1 MNINKK
7 YAIRKLTVG
16 IASVSIGLFV
26 CNTVVNIENPISTKT
41 QNVAKAEE
49 TTNWQPQGNIV
60 AQGVDGVA
68 WELYENGYLLFK
80 PHNGN
85 KIMEDIRTISR
96 KENSWRKYAEQ
107 IKAIGFSE
115 TIQAPVDSEGLF
127 SELHNIEHIETEKLD
142 VSNVVNMEGMF
153 FNNSL
158 KNQSKIKELN
168 VSNWNVSNVVNM
180 NRTFMGLNNLKSLDV
195 DNWKTSKVKD
205 MYAVF
210 QGLHE
215 LNELKMSNFD
225 TTSITSEYNSSNMFV
240 GLRKLLKI
248 KLGDKLANGTLYNKV
263 FLSLVPSRISVGDIF
278 LPDVYTER
286 WVKED
291 GTVGPY
297 TYEELYSE
305 YKKNPQKMTGT
316 WVREKKITSY
326 TVNFTTNSSENIS
339 NLVVEK
345 NTQATLP
352 TPTVDKPGYKFL
364 GWSKTQD
371 GDIITNTTNIANPG
385 ETITLYAKWEKVN
398 NITTKRVPIEPT
410 TVYQGDNSIDQGA
423 RNEEQG
429 QPGLKEVITT
439 YQITPITGELT
450 NPTTSENII
459 TPMKPKVVKVG
470 TKPSEKV
477 ETLPSPRR
485 YEKDDKR
492 EKDQENII
500 VQGRDGSKT
509 TRTTYTVNP
518 NNGEITSNVGEPV
531 IIQPTNTIVKV
542 AAKDKVVYSKDGDNI
557 VKETTIYEV
566 NPENGN
572 ITENTTRV
580 IFKENGAKDKIVVER
595 IPSPVRYE
603 KDDSREKGQE
613 GITVQGRDGSK
624 TTRTTYTVN
633 PETGEAI
640 PHVEEP
646 VIIQPTNTIIK
657 VAAKDK
663 VIYSKD
669 GDNIVKETTV
679 YTVNP
684 DNGNITEN
692 KTKETFKENGAKDK
706 VVVET
711 LPSPRK
717 YEKDDTREKGQEN
730 ITVQGKDGSK
740 TTRTTYT
747 VNPETGE
754 AIPHVGEPL
763 IVEPT
768 NTIIKVA
775 AKDKVIY
782 LKDGDNIVKEIT
794 TYTVN
799 PENGNITENTT
810 KEIFKENGA
819 KDKVVVEKIPAS
831 TRYEKDNDR
840 EKGQENVITQGKDGT
855 KTTRTTFTV
864 NPETG
869 EVIPHVE
876 EPVIVE
882 PTNTIIKVAAK
893 DKVIYLE
900 EGDTIV
906 KEIITYEVN
915 PETGSITENKRKEKV
930 NERKPEDKV
939 IVEKIP
945 SPIKY
950 EKDSSR
956 EKGQENITVQ
966 GKDGSK
972 TTTITY
978 TVNPKTG
985 EVEEHP
991 QEPVTVEPTNTIIKV
1006 ALKDK
1011 VVFSKDGDNIVKE
1024 TTTYE
1029 INPENGKIT
1038 ENTTKEIYKENGAK
1052 DKVVVEKIPALTR
1065 YEKDDNREK
1074 GQENVITQGKDG
1086 SKTTRTTFT
1095 VNPETGEVIP
1105 HVEEPIIVN
1114 PTNTIIKVAAKDK
1127 VIYVEEGD
1135 TIIKEIITY
1144 EVNPETGSITENK
1157 VKETVKENGL
1167 KDKVVVETIP
1177 SPMKYE
1183 KDSSREKGQDNIT
1196 VQGKDGTKTTTI
1208 TYTVNPNTGEPIPN
1222 PQEPIIVEPTS
1233 TIIKVAAKDKVEIVT
1248 KKDGS
1253 VVKEITTYEVN
1264 PNTGEITETKKEE
1277 VIKNKTETLKGE
1289 PEILE
1294 SPKEFVGGVN
1304 PNDAPIV
1311 EELPELKVAVIK
1323 DNKGNILEVIKE
1335 NEKPKEIDGY
1345 KNTGKVEIDK
1355 DGYKVYIYEKI
1366 ETQKPITKEKQLDT
1380 SNKED
1385 NLKDNKE
1392 TINKK
1397 EELPKTSSS
1406 MLSTVGLLSIFGLRK
1421 NRKKN
1426 K

>member
-26 CNTVVNIENPISTKT
+26 CNSVNIENPISTKT
-41 QNVAKAEE
+41 LNVAKAEE

-60 AQGVDGVA
+60 AQGVEGVA

-80 PHNGN
+80 PYNGN
-85 KIMEDIRTISR
+85 TTMTRNPIES
-96 KENSWRKYAEQ
+96 SWAKHKDQ
-107 IKAIGFSE
+107 IKAIAFSGK
-115 TIQAPVDSEGLF
+115 IYAPIDSQGLF
-127 SELHNIEHIETEKLD
+127 ADLNNLEYIETEKLD

-195 DNWKTSKVKD
+195 DNWNTSKVKD

-215 LNELKMSNFD
+215 LNELKMSHFD
-225 TTSITSEYNSSNMFV
+225 TSSITSEYNSSNMFV

-248 KLGDKLANGTLYNKV
+248 KLGDKLANGNLYNKV

-326 TVNFTTNSSENIS
+326 TVNFTTNSSETINNIS
-339 NLVVEK
+339 VEK
-345 NTQATLP
+345 NTQATFP

-371 GDIITNTTNIANPG
+371 GEVITNTTNIANPG

-410 TVYQGDNSIDQGA
+410 TVYQGDSSIDKGK
-423 RNEEQG
+423 RSEEAG
-429 QPGLKEVITT
+429 VPGEKEVITT
-439 YQITPITGELT
+439 YQVTPITGELT

-470 TKPSEKV
+470 TKPTEKV

-492 EKDQENII
+492 EKDQENI
-500 VQGRDGSKT
+500 
-509 TRTTYTVNP
+509 
-518 NNGEITSNVGEPV
+518 
-531 IIQPTNTIVKV
+531 
-542 AAKDKVVYSKDGDNI
+542 
-557 VKETTIYEV
+557 
-566 NPENGN
+566 
-572 ITENTTRV
+572 
-580 IFKENGAKDKIVVER
+580 
-595 IPSPVRYE
+595 
-603 KDDSREKGQE
+603 
-613 GITVQGRDGSK
+613 TVQGRDGSK

-633 PETGEAI
+633 PDNGEI
-640 PHVEEP
+640 TSNTEEP
-646 VIIQPTNTIIK
+646 VIVQPTNTIIK

-663 VIYSKD
+663 VVYSKD

-692 KTKETFKENGAKDK
+692 TTKGIFKENGVKDK

-717 YEKDDTREKGQEN
+717 YEKDDM
-730 ITVQGKDGSK
+730 
-740 TTRTTYT
+740 
-747 VNPETGE
+747 
-754 AIPHVGEPL
+754 
-763 IVEPT
+763 
-768 NTIIKVA
+768 
-775 AKDKVIY
+775 
-782 LKDGDNIVKEIT
+782 
-794 TYTVN
+794 
-799 PENGNITENTT
+799 
-810 KEIFKENGA
+810 
-819 KDKVVVEKIPAS
+819 
-831 TRYEKDNDR
+831 R
-840 EKGQENVITQGKDGT
+840 EKGQENV
-855 KTTRTTFTV
+855 
-864 NPETG
+864 
-869 EVIPHVE
+869 
-876 EPVIVE
+876 
-882 PTNTIIKVAAK
+882 
-893 DKVIYLE
+893 
-900 EGDTIV
+900 
-906 KEIITYEVN
+906 
-915 PETGSITENKRKEKV
+915 
-930 NERKPEDKV
+930 
-939 IVEKIP
+939 
-945 SPIKY
+945 
-950 EKDSSR
+950 
-956 EKGQENITVQ
+956 TVQ

-991 QEPVTVEPTNTIIKV
+991 QEPVTVESTNTIVKV
-1006 ALKDK
+1006 AAKDK
-1011 VVFSKDGDNIVKE
+1011 VIYSKDGDNIIKE

-1095 VNPETGEVIP
+1095 VNPETGEPIP
-1105 HVEEPIIVN
+1105 HIEEPV
-1114 PTNTIIKVAAKDK
+1114 
-1127 VIYVEEGD
+1127 
-1135 TIIKEIITY
+1135 
-1144 EVNPETGSITENK
+1144 
-1157 VKETVKENGL
+1157 
-1167 KDKVVVETIP
+1167 
-1177 SPMKYE
+1177 
-1183 KDSSREKGQDNIT
+1183 
-1196 VQGKDGTKTTTI
+1196 
-1208 TYTVNPNTGEPIPN
+1208 
-1222 PQEPIIVEPTS
+1222 IVEPNN
-1233 TIIKVAAKDKVEIVT
+1233 TIIKVAAKDKVEIVN

-1253 VVKEITTYEVN
+1253 VVKEITTYEVD
-1264 PNTGEITETKKEE
+1264 PNTGEITESKHEK
-1277 VIKNKTETLKGE
+1277 VIKNKIEYSKGE
-1289 PEILE
+1289 PEILDTT
-1294 SPKEFVGGVN
+1294 KEFSGGVK

-1311 EELPELKVAVIK
+1311 EELSELKVAIIK
-1323 DNKGNILEVIKE
+1323 DNKGSILEVIKE
-1335 NEKPKEIDGY
+1335 NETPKKIKGY

-1380 SNKED
+1380 IQNNKED
-1385 NLKDNKE
+1385 NLKENKE
-1392 TINKK
+1392 TIKKK

>member
-1 MNINKK
+1 MKINKK

-26 CNTVVNIENPISTKT
+26 SNSVNIENPISTKT

-107 IKAIGFSE
+107 IKAIAFSE

-195 DNWKTSKVKD
+195 DNWNTSKVKD

-225 TTSITSEYNSSNMFV
+225 TSSITSEYNSSNMFV

-305 YKKNPQKMTGT
+305 YKKNPQKMAGT
-316 WVREKKITSY
+316 WVREKRITSY

-345 NTQATLP
+345 NTPATLP
-352 TPTVDKPGYKFL
+352 TPTLDKPGYKFL

-371 GDIITNTTNIANPG
+371 GEVITNTTNIANPG

-398 NITTKRVPIEPT
+398 NITTERVPIEPT
-410 TVYQGDNSIDQGA
+410 TVFQGDNSREQGT

-459 TPMKPKVVKVG
+459 TPMKPKVVKIG
-470 TKPSEKV
+470 TKPTEKV
-477 ETLPSPRR
+477 ETLKSPVR
-485 YEKDDKR
+485 YEKDTSR
-492 EKDQENII
+492 EKDQENIT
-500 VQGRDGSKT
+500 VQGKNGSKT
-509 TRTTYTVNP
+509 TTTTYTVNP
-518 NNGEITSNVGEPV
+518 ENGEITSNVGEPV
-531 IIQPTNTIVKV
+531 IVQPTNTIVKV

-557 VKETTIYEV
+557 IK
-566 NPENGN
+566 
-572 ITENTTRV
+572 
-580 IFKENGAKDKIVVER
+580 
-595 IPSPVRYE
+595 
-603 KDDSREKGQE
+603 
-613 GITVQGRDGSK
+613 K
-624 TTRTTYTVN
+624 TTTY
-633 PETGEAI
+633 E
-640 PHVEEP
+640 
-646 VIIQPTNTIIK
+646 
-657 VAAKDK
+657 
-663 VIYSKD
+663 
-669 GDNIVKETTV
+669 
-679 YTVNP
+679 VNP

-692 KTKETFKENGAKDK
+692 TTRETFKENGAKDK
-706 VVVET
+706 VVVERI
-711 LPSPRK
+711 PSPVK
-717 YEKDDTREKGQEN
+717 YEKDDSREKGQKD
-730 ITVQGKDGSK
+730 ITTQGRDGSK
-740 TTRTTYT
+740 TTTTTYT

-754 AIPHVGEPL
+754 VEAHPQEPVV
-763 IVEPT
+763 VEPT

-775 AKDKVIY
+775 LKDKVVY
-782 LKDGDNIVKEIT
+782 SKDGDNIVKETT
-794 TYTVN
+794 TYEIN
-799 PENGNITENTT
+799 PKTGKITENTT
-810 KEIFKENGA
+810 RGIYKENGA
-819 KDKVVVEKIPAS
+819 KDKVVVEKIPTS
-831 TRYEKDNDR
+831 TRYEKDTSR
-840 EKGQENVITQGKDGT
+840 EKGQENIITQGKDGS
-855 KTTRTTFTV
+855 KTIRTTYTV

-869 EVIPHVE
+869 EVEPHPQ

-882 PTNTIIKVAAK
+882 ATNTIVKVAAK

-915 PETGSITENKRKEKV
+915 PETGNITENKRKEKT
-930 NERKPEDKV
+930 NERKLEDKV
-939 IVEKIP
+939 VVEKIP
-945 SPIKY
+945 APIKYEKDTSREKGQENITVQGKDGSKTTTTTYTVNPETGKVEAHPQEPVIVQPTNTIIKVALKDKIVYSKDGNNIVKETTTYEINPETGKITENTTRGIYKENGAKDKVVVEKIPAIVRY

-966 GKDGSK
+966 GKDGTK
-972 TTTITY
+972 TIR
-978 TVNPKTG
+978 
-985 EVEEHP
+985 
-991 QEPVTVEPTNTIIKV
+991 
-1006 ALKDK
+1006 
-1011 VVFSKDGDNIVKE
+1011 
-1024 TTTYE
+1024 TTY
-1029 INPENGKIT
+1029 
-1038 ENTTKEIYKENGAK
+1038 
-1052 DKVVVEKIPALTR
+1052 
-1065 YEKDDNREK
+1065 
-1074 GQENVITQGKDG
+1074 
-1086 SKTTRTTFT
+1086 T
-1095 VNPETGEVIP
+1095 VNPETGEVEAHPQEPAI
-1105 HVEEPIIVN
+1105 VE

-1127 VIYVEEGD
+1127 V
-1135 TIIKEIITY
+1135 
-1144 EVNPETGSITENK
+1144 
-1157 VKETVKENGL
+1157 
-1167 KDKVVVETIP
+1167 
-1177 SPMKYE
+1177 
-1183 KDSSREKGQDNIT
+1183 
-1196 VQGKDGTKTTTI
+1196 
-1208 TYTVNPNTGEPIPN
+1208 
-1222 PQEPIIVEPTS
+1222 
-1233 TIIKVAAKDKVEIVT
+1233 EIVN

-1253 VVKEITTYEVN
+1253 VVKEITTYTVN
-1264 PNTGEITETKKEE
+1264 EKTGKITETKKEE
-1277 VIKNKTETLKGE
+1277 VIKNKIETSKGE
-1289 PEILE
+1289 PEILD
-1294 SPKEFVGGVN
+1294 SLKEFTGGVN
-1304 PNDAPIV
+1304 PNDVPIV

-1335 NEKPKEIDGY
+1335 NETPKEIKGY

-1366 ETQKPITKEKQLDT
+1366 DSQKPTTKEKQLDT
-1380 SNKED
+1380 IQNNKED
-1385 NLKDNKE
+1385 NLKENKE

-1406 MLSTVGLLSIFGLRK
+1406 MLATLGLFGAFGIRK
-1421 NRKKN
+1421 NRKK

>member
-26 CNTVVNIENPISTKT
+26 CNSVNIENPISTKT
-41 QNVAKAEE
+41 QNVAKAVEE
-49 TTNWQPQGNIV
+49 TNWQPQGSIV

-85 KIMEDIRTISR
+85 KIMEDIGTITR
-96 KENSWRKYAEQ
+96 KETSWRKYEEQ

-115 TIQAPVDSEGLF
+115 IIQAPVDSEGLF

-195 DNWKTSKVKD
+195 DNWNTSKVKD

-225 TTSITSEYNSSNMFV
+225 TSSITSEYNSSNMFV

-326 TVNFTTNSSENIS
+326 TINFTTNSSETINNIS
-339 NLVVEK
+339 VEK
-345 NTQATLP
+345 NTSATLP

-371 GDIITNTTNIANPG
+371 GEVITNTTNIANPG

-398 NITTKRVPIEPT
+398 NITTERVPVEPT
-410 TVYQGDNSIDQGA
+410 TVYQGDTSIDKGK
-423 RNEEQG
+423 RSEEAG
-429 QPGLKEVITT
+429 VPGLKEVITT
-439 YQITPITGELT
+439 YQITPITGELI

-470 TKPSEKV
+470 TKPTETV

-492 EKDQENII
+492 EKDQENIT

-518 NNGEITSNVGEPV
+518 NNGEITSNVEEPV
-531 IIQPTNTIVKV
+531 IVQPTNTIIKV
-542 AAKDKVVYSKDGDNI
+542 AAKNKVVYSKDGDNI
-557 VKETTIYEV
+557 VKETTTYTV

-572 ITENTTRV
+572 ITENT
-580 IFKENGAKDKIVVER
+580 N
-595 IPSPVRYE
+595 
-603 KDDSREKGQE
+603 
-613 GITVQGRDGSK
+613 
-624 TTRTTYTVN
+624 
-633 PETGEAI
+633 
-640 PHVEEP
+640 
-646 VIIQPTNTIIK
+646 
-657 VAAKDK
+657 
-663 VIYSKD
+663 
-669 GDNIVKETTV
+669 
-679 YTVNP
+679 
-684 DNGNITEN
+684 
-692 KTKETFKENGAKDK
+692 KETFKENGAKDK

-711 LPSPRK
+711 LSSPRK
-717 YEKDDTREKGQEN
+717 YEKDDSREKGQEN
-730 ITVQGKDGSK
+730 IITQGKDGSK

-754 AIPHVGEPL
+754 VIPHVEEPL

-775 AKDKVIY
+775 AKDKVVY

-810 KEIFKENGA
+810 KKIFKENGA

-831 TRYEKDNDR
+831 TRYEKDDMR
-840 EKGQENVITQGKDGT
+840 EKGQENVTVQGKDGT

-893 DKVIYLE
+893 DKVIYIE

-915 PETGSITENKRKEKV
+915 PETGNITENKRKEKV

-945 SPIKY
+945 SPVKY

-991 QEPVTVEPTNTIIKV
+991 QEPIIVEPTNTIIKV
-1006 ALKDK
+1006 AAKDK
-1011 VVFSKDGDNIVKE
+1011 VIYSKDGDNIVKE
-1024 TTTYE
+1024 TTIYTV
-1029 INPENGKIT
+1029 NPETGKIT
-1038 ENTTKEIYKENGAK
+1038 ENITTKEIFKENGAK
-1052 DKVVVEKIPALTR
+1052 DKVVVEKIPASTR
-1065 YEKDDNREK
+1065 FEKDNSREK

-1095 VNPETGEVIP
+1095 VNSETGEVIP

-1144 EVNPETGSITENK
+1144 EVNPETGRITENK

-1196 VQGKDGTKTTTI
+1196 VQGKDGTKTTRT
-1208 TYTVNPNTGEPIPN
+1208 TYTVNPETGEPISHVE
-1222 PQEPIIVEPTS
+1222 EPIIVEPTT
-1233 TIIKVAAKDKVEIVT
+1233 TIIKIAAKDKVEIVT

-1264 PNTGEITETKKEE
+1264 PNTGEITESKQEE
-1277 VIKNKTETLKGE
+1277 VIKNKTETSKGE
-1289 PEILE
+1289 PEISE
-1294 SPKEFVGGVN
+1294 TSKEFTGGVN
-1304 PNDAPIV
+1304 STDVPVV
-1311 EELPELKVAVIK
+1311 EELPELKVALIK
-1323 DNKGNILEVIKE
+1323 DKENNIIDVIKE
-1335 NEKPKEIDGY
+1335 NETPKEIKGY
-1345 KNTGKVEIDK
+1345 KNTGKTEIDK

-1366 ETQKPITKEKQLDT
+1366 ETQRPITKEKQLET

-1385 NLKDNKE
+1385 NLKENKE

>member
-26 CNTVVNIENPISTKT
+26 CNSVNIENPISTKT

-49 TTNWQPQGNIV
+49 TTNWQPQGSIV

-96 KENSWRKYAEQ
+96 KETSWRKYAEQ

-158 KNQSKIKELN
+158 KNESKIKKLN

-195 DNWKTSKVKD
+195 DNWNTSKVKD

-225 TTSITSEYNSSNMFV
+225 TSSITSEYNSSNMFV

-305 YKKNPQKMTGT
+305 YKKNPQQMTGT
-316 WVREKKITSY
+316 WVRERKITSY
-326 TVNFTTNSSENIS
+326 TINFTTNSSENIS

-345 NTQATLP
+345 NTPATLP

-398 NITTKRVPIEPT
+398 NITTERVPIEPT
-410 TVYQGDNSIDQGA
+410 TVYQGDNSIDQGT

-439 YQITPITGELT
+439 YQVTPITGELT

-470 TKPSEKV
+470 TKPTEKV
-477 ETLPSPRR
+477 ETLKSPVR
-485 YEKDDKR
+485 YEKDTSR
-492 EKDQENII
+492 EKDQENIT
-500 VQGRDGSKT
+500 VQGKNGSKT
-509 TRTTYTVNP
+509 TTTTYTVNP
-518 NNGEITSNVGEPV
+518 ENGEITSNVGEPV
-531 IIQPTNTIVKV
+531 IVQPTNTIVKV

-557 VKETTIYEV
+557 IK
-566 NPENGN
+566 
-572 ITENTTRV
+572 
-580 IFKENGAKDKIVVER
+580 
-595 IPSPVRYE
+595 
-603 KDDSREKGQE
+603 
-613 GITVQGRDGSK
+613 K
-624 TTRTTYTVN
+624 TTTY
-633 PETGEAI
+633 E
-640 PHVEEP
+640 
-646 VIIQPTNTIIK
+646 
-657 VAAKDK
+657 
-663 VIYSKD
+663 
-669 GDNIVKETTV
+669 
-679 YTVNP
+679 VNP

-692 KTKETFKENGAKDK
+692 TTRETFKENGAKDK
-706 VVVET
+706 VVVERI
-711 LPSPRK
+711 PSPVK
-717 YEKDDTREKGQEN
+717 YEKDDSREKGQKD
-730 ITVQGKDGSK
+730 ITTQGRDGSK
-740 TTRTTYT
+740 TTTTTYT

-754 AIPHVGEPL
+754 VEAHPQEPVV
-763 IVEPT
+763 VEPT

-775 AKDKVIY
+775 LKDKVVY
-782 LKDGDNIVKEIT
+782 SKDGDNIVKETT
-794 TYTVN
+794 TYEIN
-799 PENGNITENTT
+799 PETGKITENTT
-810 KEIFKENGA
+810 RGIYKENGA
-819 KDKVVVEKIPAS
+819 KDKVVVEKIPTS
-831 TRYEKDNDR
+831 TRYEKDTSR
-840 EKGQENVITQGKDGT
+840 EKGKENIITQGKDGS
-855 KTTRTTFTV
+855 KTIRTTYTV

-869 EVIPHVE
+869 EVEPHPQ

-882 PTNTIIKVAAK
+882 ATNTIVKVAAK

-915 PETGSITENKRKEKV
+915 PETGNITENKRKEKT
-930 NERKPEDKV
+930 NERKLEDKV
-939 IVEKIP
+939 VVEKIP
-945 SPIKY
+945 APIKY
-950 EKDSSR
+950 EKDTSR

-972 TTTITY
+972 TTT
-978 TVNPKTG
+978 
-985 EVEEHP
+985 
-991 QEPVTVEPTNTIIKV
+991 
-1006 ALKDK
+1006 
-1011 VVFSKDGDNIVKE
+1011 
-1024 TTTYE
+1024 TTY
-1029 INPENGKIT
+1029 
-1038 ENTTKEIYKENGAK
+1038 
-1052 DKVVVEKIPALTR
+1052 
-1065 YEKDDNREK
+1065 
-1074 GQENVITQGKDG
+1074 
-1086 SKTTRTTFT
+1086 T
-1095 VNPETGEVIP
+1095 VNPETGK
-1105 HVEEPIIVN
+1105 VE
-1114 PTNTIIKVAAKDK
+1114 AH
-1127 VIYVEEGD
+1127 
-1135 TIIKEIITY
+1135 
-1144 EVNPETGSITENK
+1144 
-1157 VKETVKENGL
+1157 
-1167 KDKVVVETIP
+1167 
-1177 SPMKYE
+1177 
-1183 KDSSREKGQDNIT
+1183 
-1196 VQGKDGTKTTTI
+1196 
-1208 TYTVNPNTGEPIPN
+1208 
-1222 PQEPIIVEPTS
+1222 PQEPIIVEPTT
-1233 TIIKVAAKDKVEIVT
+1233 TIIKIAAKDKVEIVT

-1277 VIKNKTETLKGE
+1277 VIKNKTETSKGE
-1289 PEILE
+1289 PEILDT
-1294 SPKEFVGGVN
+1294 PKEFVGGVN

-1335 NEKPKEIDGY
+1335 NETPKEIKGY

-1366 ETQKPITKEKQLDT
+1366 DSQKPTTKEKQLDT
-1380 SNKED
+1380 IQNNKED
-1385 NLKDNKE
+1385 NLKENKE
-1392 TINKK
+1392 TIKKK

-1406 MLSTVGLLSIFGLRK
+1406 MLATLGLFGAFGIRK
-1421 NRKKN
+1421 NRKK

>member
-26 CNTVVNIENPISTKT
+26 CNSVNIENPISTKT
-41 QNVAKAEE
+41 QNVAKAVEE
-49 TTNWQPQGNIV
+49 TNWQPQGSIV

-85 KIMEDIRTISR
+85 KTMEDIGTITR
-96 KENSWRKYAEQ
+96 KETSWRKYAEQ

-127 SELHNIEHIETEKLD
+127 SGLNNVEYIETEKLD
-142 VSNVVNMEGMF
+142 VSNVVNMEAMF
-153 FNNSL
+153 YNNSL
-158 KNQSKIKELN
+158 KNESKIKKLN

-195 DNWKTSKVKD
+195 DNWNTSKVKD

-225 TTSITSEYNSSNMFV
+225 TSSITSEYNSSNMFV

-305 YKKNPQKMTGT
+305 YKKNPQKMAGT
-316 WVREKKITSY
+316 WVREKKMTSY

-345 NTQATLP
+345 NTPATLP

-398 NITTKRVPIEPT
+398 NITTERVPVEPT
-410 TVYQGDNSIDQGA
+410 TVYQGDSSIDKGK
-423 RNEEQG
+423 RSEEVG
-429 QPGLKEVITT
+429 VPGVKEVVTT
-439 YQITPITGELT
+439 YQVTPITGELT

-470 TKPSEKV
+470 TKPTETV

-492 EKDQENII
+492 EKDQENI
-500 VQGRDGSKT
+500 
-509 TRTTYTVNP
+509 
-518 NNGEITSNVGEPV
+518 
-531 IIQPTNTIVKV
+531 
-542 AAKDKVVYSKDGDNI
+542 
-557 VKETTIYEV
+557 
-566 NPENGN
+566 
-572 ITENTTRV
+572 
-580 IFKENGAKDKIVVER
+580 
-595 IPSPVRYE
+595 
-603 KDDSREKGQE
+603 
-613 GITVQGRDGSK
+613 TVQGRDGSK

-633 PETGEAI
+633 PDNGEI
-640 PHVEEP
+640 TSNVEEP

-663 VIYSKD
+663 VVYLKD

-684 DNGNITEN
+684 ENGNITEN
-692 KTKETFKENGAKDK
+692 TTKETFKENGAKDK
-706 VVVET
+706 VVVEK
-711 LPSPRK
+711 LSSPVR
-717 YEKDDTREKGQEN
+717 YEKDDSREKGQED
-730 ITVQGKDGSK
+730 ITVRGKDGSK
-740 TTRTTYT
+740 TTTTTYT

-754 AIPHVGEPL
+754 AIPNIKEPV

-768 NTIIKVA
+768 TTIIKVA
-775 AKDKVIY
+775 LKDKVVY
-782 LKDGDNIVKEIT
+782 SKDGDNIVKDTT
-794 TYTVN
+794 TYNINETT
-799 PENGNITENTT
+799 GKITENTT
-810 KEIFKENGA
+810 REIYKENGA
-819 KDKVVVEKIPAS
+819 KDKIEVEKIPTS
-831 TRYEKDNDR
+831 T
-840 EKGQENVITQGKDGT
+840 
-855 KTTRTTFTV
+855 
-864 NPETG
+864 
-869 EVIPHVE
+869 
-876 EPVIVE
+876 
-882 PTNTIIKVAAK
+882 
-893 DKVIYLE
+893 
-900 EGDTIV
+900 
-906 KEIITYEVN
+906 
-915 PETGSITENKRKEKV
+915 
-930 NERKPEDKV
+930 
-939 IVEKIP
+939 
-945 SPIKY
+945 KY
-950 EKDSSR
+950 EKDTSR
-956 EKGQENITVQ
+956 EKGQENITIQ

-1006 ALKDK
+1006 AAKDKIVYLKDN
-1011 VVFSKDGDNIVKE
+1011 DNIVKE
-1024 TTTYE
+1024 TTTYTV
-1029 INPENGKIT
+1029 NPKTGEIT
-1038 ENTTKEIYKENGAK
+1038 ENTTKEIFKENGAK
-1052 DKVVVEKIPALTR
+1052 DKVIVEKIPASTR
-1065 YEKDDNREK
+1065 FEKDNSREK

-1086 SKTTRTTFT
+1086 TKTTRTTYT

-1105 HVEEPIIVN
+1105 HVEKPIIVN

-1127 VIYVEEGD
+1127 VIYLEEGD

-1167 KDKVVVETIP
+1167 KDKVVVETLP

-1196 VQGKDGTKTTTI
+1196 VQGKDGSKTTTT
-1208 TYTVNPNTGEPIPN
+1208 TYTVNPKTGEVIPHIE
-1222 PQEPIIVEPTS
+1222 EPIIVEPTT
-1233 TIIKVAAKDKVEIVT
+1233 TIIKIAAKDKVEIVT

-1253 VVKEITTYEVN
+1253 VVKVITTYNVN
-1264 PNTGEITETKKEE
+1264 EKTGEITESKQEE
-1277 VIKNKTETLKGE
+1277 VIKNKTETSKGE
-1289 PEILE
+1289 PEILDTT
-1294 SPKEFVGGVN
+1294 KEFSGGVN
-1304 PNDAPIV
+1304 SIDVPVV
-1311 EELPELKVAVIK
+1311 EELPELKVAIIK

-1335 NEKPKEIDGY
+1335 NETPKDIQGY
-1345 KNTGKVEIDK
+1345 KNTGKTEIDK

-1366 ETQKPITKEKQLDT
+1366 KENKSTTKESKVENT
-1380 SNKED
+1380 SKKEE
-1385 NLKDNKE
+1385 NKE

>member
-26 CNTVVNIENPISTKT
+26 CNSVNIENPISTKT

-107 IKAIGFSE
+107 IKAIAFSE

-195 DNWKTSKVKD
+195 DNWNTSKVKD

-225 TTSITSEYNSSNMFV
+225 TSSITSEYNSSNMFV

-305 YKKNPQKMTGT
+305 YKKNPQKMAGT
-316 WVREKKITSY
+316 WVREKRITSY

-345 NTQATLP
+345 NTPATLP

-364 GWSKTQD
+364 GWAKSQD

-398 NITTKRVPIEPT
+398 NITTERVPIEPT
-410 TVYQGDNSIDQGA
+410 TVYQGDNSIDQGT

-470 TKPSEKV
+470 TKPTEKV

-492 EKDQENII
+492 EKDQENI
-500 VQGRDGSKT
+500 
-509 TRTTYTVNP
+509 
-518 NNGEITSNVGEPV
+518 
-531 IIQPTNTIVKV
+531 
-542 AAKDKVVYSKDGDNI
+542 
-557 VKETTIYEV
+557 
-566 NPENGN
+566 
-572 ITENTTRV
+572 
-580 IFKENGAKDKIVVER
+580 
-595 IPSPVRYE
+595 
-603 KDDSREKGQE
+603 
-613 GITVQGRDGSK
+613 TVQGRDGSK

-633 PETGEAI
+633 PDNGEI
-640 PHVEEP
+640 TSNTEEP
-646 VIIQPTNTIIK
+646 VIVQPTNTIIK

-663 VIYSKD
+663 VVYSKD

-692 KTKETFKENGAKDK
+692 TTKGIFKENGVKDK

-711 LPSPRK
+711 LPSPIK
-717 YEKDDTREKGQEN
+717 YEKDNEREKGQEN
-730 ITVQGKDGSK
+730 VITQGKDGSK

-754 AIPHVGEPL
+754 AIPHTEEPV
-763 IVEPT
+763 IIQPT

-782 LKDGDNIVKEIT
+782 I
-794 TYTVN
+794 
-799 PENGNITENTT
+799 
-810 KEIFKENGA
+810 
-819 KDKVVVEKIPAS
+819 
-831 TRYEKDNDR
+831 
-840 EKGQENVITQGKDGT
+840 
-855 KTTRTTFTV
+855 
-864 NPETG
+864 
-869 EVIPHVE
+869 
-876 EPVIVE
+876 
-882 PTNTIIKVAAK
+882 
-893 DKVIYLE
+893 E
-900 EGDTIV
+900 EGDTIA

-945 SPIKY
+945 SPVKY

-956 EKGQENITVQ
+956 KKGQENITVQ

-991 QEPVTVEPTNTIIKV
+991 QEPVIVNPTNTIIKV
-1006 ALKDK
+1006 AAKDKIVYLKDN
-1011 VVFSKDGDNIVKE
+1011 DNIVKE
-1024 TTTYE
+1024 TTTYTV
-1029 INPENGKIT
+1029 NPDNGNIT
-1038 ENTTKEIYKENGAK
+1038 ENTTKEIFKENGAK
-1052 DKVVVEKIPALTR
+1052 DKVVVEKIPASTR
-1065 YEKDDNREK
+1065 FEKDNSREK

-1095 VNPETGEVIP
+1095 VIPETGEVIP
-1105 HVEEPIIVN
+1105 HVEKPIIIE

-1127 VIYVEEGD
+1127 VIYIEEGD
-1135 TIIKEIITY
+1135 TVVKEIITY
-1144 EVNPETGSITENK
+1144 EVNPETGRITENK
-1157 VKETVKENGL
+1157 TKETVKENGL

-1196 VQGKDGTKTTTI
+1196 VQGKDGTKTTRT
-1208 TYTVNPNTGEPIPN
+1208 TYTVNPETGEPIPHV
-1222 PQEPIIVEPTS
+1222 EKPIIVEPTN
-1233 TIIKVAAKDKVEIVT
+1233 TIIKVAAKDKVEIVN

-1253 VVKEITTYEVN
+1253 VVKEITTYIVN
-1264 PNTGEITETKKEE
+1264 PNTGEITESKHEE
-1277 VIKNKTETLKGE
+1277 VIKNKTETSKGE

-1294 SPKEFVGGVN
+1294 PSKEFTSGVN

-1311 EELPELKVAVIK
+1311 EELSELKVAVIK

-1335 NEKPKEIDGY
+1335 NEKPKDIVGY

>member
-26 CNTVVNIENPISTKT
+26 CNSVNIENPISTKT
-41 QNVAKAEE
+41 QNVAKAVEE
-49 TTNWQPQGNIV
+49 TNWQPQGSIV

-85 KIMEDIRTISR
+85 KIMEDIETITR
-96 KENSWRKYAEQ
+96 KETSWRKYKDQ

-115 TIQAPVDSEGLF
+115 IIQAPVNSEELF
-127 SELHNIEHIETEKLD
+127 SELNNIEYIETEKLD
-142 VSNVVNMEGMF
+142 VSNVVNMDLMF
-153 FNNSL
+153 YNNSI
-158 KNQSKIKELN
+158 KNESKIKKLN
-168 VSNWNVSNVVNM
+168 VSNWNVSNVVSM
-180 NRTFMGLNNLKSLDV
+180 RQLFMGLNNLKSLDV
-195 DNWKTSKVKD
+195 DNWNTSKVKD

-225 TTSITSEYNSSNMFV
+225 TTSITKEYNSTNMFV

-326 TVNFTTNSSENIS
+326 TVNFTTNSSETINNIS
-339 NLVVEK
+339 VEK
-345 NTQATLP
+345 NTPATLP

-371 GDIITNTTNIANPG
+371 GEVITNTTNIANPG
-385 ETITLYAKWEKVN
+385 ENITLYAKWGKVN
-398 NITTKRVPIEPT
+398 NITTERVPIEPT
-410 TVYQGDNSIDQGA
+410 TVFQGDNSREQGT

-470 TKPSEKV
+470 TKPTEKV

-492 EKDQENII
+492 EKDQENIT

-518 NNGEITSNVGEPV
+518 DNGEITSNTEEPV
-531 IIQPTNTIVKV
+531 IVQPTNTIIKV

-557 VKETTIYEV
+557 VKETTTYEV
-566 NPENGN
+566 NPDNGK
-572 ITENTTRV
+572 ITENTTKET
-580 IFKENGAKDKIVVER
+580 FKENGAKDKVVVER

-613 GITVQGRDGSK
+613 D
-624 TTRTTYTVN
+624 
-633 PETGEAI
+633 
-640 PHVEEP
+640 
-646 VIIQPTNTIIK
+646 
-657 VAAKDK
+657 
-663 VIYSKD
+663 
-669 GDNIVKETTV
+669 
-679 YTVNP
+679 
-684 DNGNITEN
+684 
-692 KTKETFKENGAKDK
+692 
-706 VVVET
+706 
-711 LPSPRK
+711 
-717 YEKDDTREKGQEN
+717 
-730 ITVQGKDGSK
+730 
-740 TTRTTYT
+740 
-747 VNPETGE
+747 
-754 AIPHVGEPL
+754 
-763 IVEPT
+763 
-768 NTIIKVA
+768 
-775 AKDKVIY
+775 
-782 LKDGDNIVKEIT
+782 IT
-794 TYTVN
+794 T
-799 PENGNITENTT
+799 
-810 KEIFKENGA
+810 
-819 KDKVVVEKIPAS
+819 
-831 TRYEKDNDR
+831 
-840 EKGQENVITQGKDGT
+840 
-855 KTTRTTFTV
+855 
-864 NPETG
+864 
-869 EVIPHVE
+869 
-876 EPVIVE
+876 
-882 PTNTIIKVAAK
+882 
-893 DKVIYLE
+893 
-900 EGDTIV
+900 
-906 KEIITYEVN
+906 
-915 PETGSITENKRKEKV
+915 
-930 NERKPEDKV
+930 
-939 IVEKIP
+939 
-945 SPIKY
+945 
-950 EKDSSR
+950 
-956 EKGQENITVQ
+956 Q

-972 TTTITY
+972 TTTTTY
-978 TVNPKTG
+978 TVNKNTG

-991 QEPVTVEPTNTIIKV
+991 QEPVVVEPTNTIIKV

-1011 VVFSKDGDNIVKE
+1011 VVYSKDGDNIVKE

-1029 INPENGKIT
+1029 INPETGKIT
-1038 ENTTKEIYKENGAK
+1038 ENTTRGIYKENGAK
-1052 DKVVVEKIPALTR
+1052 DKVVVEKIPTSTR
-1065 YEKDDNREK
+1065 YEKDTSREK

-1086 SKTTRTTFT
+1086 SKTKRTTFT

-1127 VIYVEEGD
+1127 VIYIEEGD

-1196 VQGKDGTKTTTI
+1196 VQGKDGTKTTRT
-1208 TYTVNPNTGEPIPN
+1208 TYTVNPETGEPIPHVE
-1222 PQEPIIVEPTS
+1222 EPIIVEPTS
-1233 TIIKVAAKDKVEIVT
+1233 TIIKVAAKDKVEIVN

-1277 VIKNKTETLKGE
+1277 VIKNKIEYAKGE
-1289 PEILE
+1289 PEILDTT
-1294 SPKEFVGGVN
+1294 KDFVGGVN

-1335 NEKPKEIDGY
+1335 NETPKEIKGY

-1380 SNKED
+1380 IQNNKED

-1392 TINKK
+1392 TIKKK

>member
-26 CNTVVNIENPISTKT
+26 CNSVNIENPISPKT
-41 QNVAKAEE
+41 HNIVKAAEE
-49 TTNWQPQGNIV
+49 TNWQPQGSIV

-85 KIMEDIRTISR
+85 KIMEDIGTITR

-127 SELHNIEHIETEKLD
+127 SDLNNIEYIETEKLE

-153 FNNSL
+153 YNNSL
-158 KNQSKIKELN
+158 KNESKIKKLN

-195 DNWKTSKVKD
+195 DNWNTSKVKD

-225 TTSITSEYNSSNMFV
+225 TTSITKEYNSTNMFV

-326 TVNFTTNSSENIS
+326 TVNFTTNSSETINNIS
-339 NLVVEK
+339 VEK
-345 NTQATLP
+345 NTQTTLP

-371 GDIITNTTNIANPG
+371 GEIITDTTNIANPG

-398 NITTKRVPIEPT
+398 NITTERIPIEPT
-410 TVYQGDNSIDQGA
+410 TVFQGDNSIDQGT

-470 TKPSEKV
+470 TKPTEKV
-477 ETLPSPRR
+477 ETLKSPVR
-485 YEKDDKR
+485 YEKDTSR
-492 EKDQENII
+492 EKDQENIT

-518 NNGEITSNVGEPV
+518 ENGEITSNVGEPV
-531 IIQPTNTIVKV
+531 IVQPTNTIIKV

-557 VKETTIYEV
+557 VKETTTYEV
-566 NPENGN
+566 NPENGK
-572 ITENTTRV
+572 ITENTTRG
-580 IFKENGAKDKIVVER
+580 IYKENGTKDKVVVER

-603 KDDSREKGQE
+603 KDISREK
-613 GITVQGRDGSK
+613 D
-624 TTRTTYTVN
+624 
-633 PETGEAI
+633 
-640 PHVEEP
+640 
-646 VIIQPTNTIIK
+646 
-657 VAAKDK
+657 
-663 VIYSKD
+663 
-669 GDNIVKETTV
+669 
-679 YTVNP
+679 
-684 DNGNITEN
+684 
-692 KTKETFKENGAKDK
+692 
-706 VVVET
+706 
-711 LPSPRK
+711 
-717 YEKDDTREKGQEN
+717 QEN
-730 ITVQGKDGSK
+730 ITTQGKDGSK
-740 TTRTTYT
+740 TTTTTY
-747 VNPETGE
+747 
-754 AIPHVGEPL
+754 
-763 IVEPT
+763 
-768 NTIIKVA
+768 
-775 AKDKVIY
+775 
-782 LKDGDNIVKEIT
+782 
-794 TYTVN
+794 
-799 PENGNITENTT
+799 
-810 KEIFKENGA
+810 
-819 KDKVVVEKIPAS
+819 
-831 TRYEKDNDR
+831 
-840 EKGQENVITQGKDGT
+840 
-855 KTTRTTFTV
+855 TV

-869 EVIPHVE
+869 EVIPHQE

-882 PTNTIIKVAAK
+882 PTNTIVKVAAK
-893 DKVIYLE
+893 DKIIYLE

-915 PETGSITENKRKEKV
+915 PETGNITENKRKEKT
-930 NERKPEDKV
+930 NERKLEDKV

-945 SPIKY
+945 APIKY
-950 EKDSSR
+950 EKDTSR
-956 EKGQENITVQ
+956 EKGQENVIVQ
-966 GKDGSK
+966 GKDGTK
-972 TTTITY
+972 TTTTTY
-978 TVNPKTG
+978 TVNPETG
-985 EVEEHP
+985 KVEAHP
-991 QEPVTVEPTNTIIKV
+991 QEPVIVEPTNTIIKV

-1011 VVFSKDGDNIVKE
+1011 VVYSKDGDNIVKE
-1024 TTTYE
+1024 TTTYTV
-1029 INPENGKIT
+1029 NPETGKIT
-1038 ENTTKEIYKENGAK
+1038 ENTTTKEIFKENGAK

-1065 YEKDDNREK
+1065 FEKDNSREK

-1086 SKTTRTTFT
+1086 SKTTKTTFT

-1105 HVEEPIIVN
+1105 HVEEPSIVN
-1114 PTNTIIKVAAKDK
+1114 PT
-1127 VIYVEEGD
+1127 E
-1135 TIIKEIITY
+1135 
-1144 EVNPETGSITENK
+1144 
-1157 VKETVKENGL
+1157 
-1167 KDKVVVETIP
+1167 
-1177 SPMKYE
+1177 
-1183 KDSSREKGQDNIT
+1183 
-1196 VQGKDGTKTTTI
+1196 
-1208 TYTVNPNTGEPIPN
+1208 
-1222 PQEPIIVEPTS
+1222 

-1253 VVKEITTYEVN
+1253 VVKVITTYNVN
-1264 PNTGEITETKKEE
+1264 EKTGEITESKHEE
-1277 VIKNKTETLKGE
+1277 VIKNKTETLKDE

-1335 NEKPKEIDGY
+1335 NEKPKDIQGY

-1366 ETQKPITKEKQLDT
+1366 ETQKPTTKEKQLDT
-1380 SNKED
+1380 IQNNKED
-1385 NLKDNKE
+1385 NLKENKE
-1392 TINKK
+1392 TIKKK

>member
-16 IASVSIGLFV
+16 IASISIGLFV
-26 CNTVVNIENPISTKT
+26 CNSVNIENPISTKSH
-41 QNVAKAEE
+41 NIVKAAEE
-49 TTNWQPQGNIV
+49 TNWQPQGSIV

-85 KIMEDIRTISR
+85 KTMEDIGTISR
-96 KENSWRKYAEQ
+96 KEISWRKYAEQ

-142 VSNVVNMEGMF
+142 VSHVVNMEGMF

-195 DNWKTSKVKD
+195 DNWNTSKVKD

-316 WVREKKITSY
+316 WVREKRITSY

-345 NTQATLP
+345 NTSATLP

-398 NITTKRVPIEPT
+398 NITTERVPIEPT
-410 TVYQGDNSIDQGA
+410 TVYQGDSSIDKGK
-423 RNEEQG
+423 RSEEAG
-429 QPGLKEVITT
+429 VPGEKEVITT
-439 YQITPITGELT
+439 YQVTPITGELT

-470 TKPSEKV
+470 TKPTEKV

-492 EKDQENII
+492 EKNQENIT

-518 NNGEITSNVGEPV
+518 DNGEITSNTEEPV
-531 IIQPTNTIVKV
+531 IVQPTNTIIKV

-557 VKETTIYEV
+557 VKETT
-566 NPENGN
+566 
-572 ITENTTRV
+572 
-580 IFKENGAKDKIVVER
+580 
-595 IPSPVRYE
+595 
-603 KDDSREKGQE
+603 
-613 GITVQGRDGSK
+613 
-624 TTRTTYTVN
+624 
-633 PETGEAI
+633 
-640 PHVEEP
+640 
-646 VIIQPTNTIIK
+646 
-657 VAAKDK
+657 
-663 VIYSKD
+663 
-669 GDNIVKETTV
+669 V
-679 YTVNP
+679 YTINP

-717 YEKDDTREKGQEN
+717 YEKDNEREKGKEN
-730 ITVQGKDGSK
+730 ITIQGKDGSK

-775 AKDKVIY
+775 AKDKVVY

-831 TRYEKDNDR
+831 TRYEKDNVR

-855 KTTRTTFTV
+855 KTTTTTFTV

-900 EGDTIV
+900 EGDTII

-915 PETGSITENKRKEKV
+915 PETGNITENKRKEKV

-956 EKGQENITVQ
+956 EKGQKNITVQ

-985 EVEEHP
+985 KVEAYP
-991 QEPVTVEPTNTIIKV
+991 QEPVIVEPTNTIIKV

-1011 VVFSKDGDNIVKE
+1011 VVYSKDGDNIIKE

-1038 ENTTKEIYKENGAK
+1038 ENKTKETFKENGAK
-1052 DKVVVEKIPALTR
+1052 DKVVIEKIPATVR
-1065 YEKDDNREK
+1065 YEKDTSREK
-1074 GQENVITQGKDG
+1074 GQENITVQGKDG
-1086 SKTTRTTFT
+1086 SKTTRTTYT
-1095 VNPETGEVIP
+1095 VNPETGEPIP
-1105 HVEEPIIVN
+1105 HVE
-1114 PTNTIIKVAAKDK
+1114 K
-1127 VIYVEEGD
+1127 
-1135 TIIKEIITY
+1135 
-1144 EVNPETGSITENK
+1144 
-1157 VKETVKENGL
+1157 
-1167 KDKVVVETIP
+1167 
-1177 SPMKYE
+1177 
-1183 KDSSREKGQDNIT
+1183 
-1196 VQGKDGTKTTTI
+1196 
-1208 TYTVNPNTGEPIPN
+1208 
-1222 PQEPIIVEPTS
+1222 PIIVEPTT
-1233 TIIKVAAKDKVEIVT
+1233 TIIKIAAKDKVEIVN

-1253 VVKEITTYEVN
+1253 VVKEITTYTVN
-1264 PNTGEITETKKEE
+1264 PNTGEITESKYEE
-1277 VIKNKTETLKGE
+1277 VIKNKTETSKGE

-1294 SPKEFVGGVN
+1294 PSKEFTGGVN

-1323 DNKGNILEVIKE
+1323 DNKGNILEVIRE
-1335 NEKPKEIDGY
+1335 NETPKEIDGY

-1366 ETQKPITKEKQLDT
+1366 DSQKPKTKEKQLDT
-1380 SNKED
+1380 SNKEENKKD
-1385 NLKDNKE
+1385 SIVDKKEDNKE
-1392 TINKK
+1392 TIKKK

-1406 MLSTVGLLSIFGLRK
+1406 MLATLGLFGAFGIRK
-1421 NRKKN
+1421 NRKK

>member
-26 CNTVVNIENPISTKT
+26 CNSVNIENPITTTNT

-60 AQGVDGVA
+60 AQGVEGVS

-80 PHNGN
+80 PYNGN
-85 KIMEDIRTISR
+85 TTMTRNPIES
-96 KENSWRKYAEQ
+96 SWAKHKDK
-107 IKAIGFSE
+107 IKAIAFSGK
-115 TIQAPVDSEGLF
+115 IYAPIDSQGLF
-127 SELHNIEHIETEKLD
+127 ADLNNLEYIETEKLD

-195 DNWKTSKVKD
+195 DNWNTSKVKD

-225 TTSITSEYNSSNMFV
+225 TSSITSEYNSSNMFV

-305 YKKNPQKMTGT
+305 YKKNPQKMAGT
-316 WVREKKITSY
+316 WVREKKMTSY

-345 NTQATLP
+345 NTPATLP

-398 NITTKRVPIEPT
+398 NITTERVPVEPT
-410 TVYQGDNSIDQGA
+410 TVYQGDSSIDKGK
-423 RNEEQG
+423 RSEEVG
-429 QPGLKEVITT
+429 VPGVKEVVTT
-439 YQITPITGELT
+439 YQVTPITGELT

-470 TKPSEKV
+470 TKPTETV

-492 EKDQENII
+492 EKDQENI
-500 VQGRDGSKT
+500 
-509 TRTTYTVNP
+509 
-518 NNGEITSNVGEPV
+518 
-531 IIQPTNTIVKV
+531 
-542 AAKDKVVYSKDGDNI
+542 
-557 VKETTIYEV
+557 
-566 NPENGN
+566 
-572 ITENTTRV
+572 
-580 IFKENGAKDKIVVER
+580 
-595 IPSPVRYE
+595 
-603 KDDSREKGQE
+603 
-613 GITVQGRDGSK
+613 TVQGRDGSK
-624 TTRTTYTVN
+624 TTRTTYTVKPDN
-633 PETGEAI
+633 GEI
-640 PHVEEP
+640 TSNVEEP

-663 VIYSKD
+663 VVYLKD

-684 DNGNITEN
+684 ENGNITEN
-692 KTKETFKENGAKDK
+692 TTKETFKENGAKDK
-706 VVVET
+706 VVVEK
-711 LPSPRK
+711 LSSPVR
-717 YEKDDTREKGQEN
+717 YEKDDSREKGQED
-730 ITVQGKDGSK
+730 ITVRGKDGSK
-740 TTRTTYT
+740 TTTTTYT

-754 AIPHVGEPL
+754 AIPNIKEPV

-768 NTIIKVA
+768 TTIIKVA
-775 AKDKVIY
+775 LKDKVVY
-782 LKDGDNIVKEIT
+782 SKDGDNIVKDTT
-794 TYTVN
+794 TYSINETT
-799 PENGNITENTT
+799 GKITENITRET
-810 KEIFKENGA
+810 FKENGA
-819 KDKVVVEKIPAS
+819 KDKVK
-831 TRYEKDNDR
+831 
-840 EKGQENVITQGKDGT
+840 
-855 KTTRTTFTV
+855 
-864 NPETG
+864 
-869 EVIPHVE
+869 
-876 EPVIVE
+876 
-882 PTNTIIKVAAK
+882 
-893 DKVIYLE
+893 
-900 EGDTIV
+900 
-906 KEIITYEVN
+906 
-915 PETGSITENKRKEKV
+915 
-930 NERKPEDKV
+930 
-939 IVEKIP
+939 VEKIP
-945 SPIKY
+945 SPVRYEKDNSREKGQEDITVRGKDGSKTTTTTYTVNPQNGEVVAHPQEPVVVEPTTTIIKVALKDKVVYSKDGDNIVKDTTTYNINETTGKITENTTREIYKENGGKDKIEVEKIPTSTKY
-950 EKDSSR
+950 EKDTSR
-956 EKGQENITVQ
+956 EKGQENITIQ

-1006 ALKDK
+1006 AAKDKIVYLKDN
-1011 VVFSKDGDNIVKE
+1011 DNIVKE
-1024 TTTYE
+1024 TTTYTV
-1029 INPENGKIT
+1029 NPETGEIT
-1038 ENTTKEIYKENGAK
+1038 ENTTKEIFKENGAK
-1052 DKVVVEKIPALTR
+1052 DKVIVEKIPASTR
-1065 YEKDDNREK
+1065 FEKDNSREK

-1086 SKTTRTTFT
+1086 TKTTRTTYT

-1105 HVEEPIIVN
+1105 HVEKPIIVN

-1127 VIYVEEGD
+1127 VIYLEEGD

-1167 KDKVVVETIP
+1167 KDKVVVETLP

-1196 VQGKDGTKTTTI
+1196 VQGKDGSKTTTT
-1208 TYTVNPNTGEPIPN
+1208 TYTVNPKTGEVIPHIE
-1222 PQEPIIVEPTS
+1222 EPIIVEPTT
-1233 TIIKVAAKDKVEIVT
+1233 TIIKIAAKDKVEIVT

-1253 VVKEITTYEVN
+1253 VVKVITTYNVN
-1264 PNTGEITETKKEE
+1264 EKTGEITESKHEE
-1277 VIKNKTETLKGE
+1277 VIKNKTETSKGE

-1294 SPKEFVGGVN
+1294 PSKEFTGGVN

-1323 DNKGNILEVIKE
+1323 DNKGSILEVIKE
-1335 NEKPKEIDGY
+1335 NETPKEIKGY

-1366 ETQKPITKEKQLDT
+1366 ETQKPVTKEKQLET
-1380 SNKED
+1380 SSKED
-1385 NLKDNKE
+1385 NLKENKE
-1392 TINKK
+1392 TIKKK

>member
-26 CNTVVNIENPISTKT
+26 CNSVNIENPISTKT
-41 QNVAKAEE
+41 QNVAKAVEE
-49 TTNWQPQGNIV
+49 TNWQPQGSIV

-85 KIMEDIRTISR
+85 KIMEDIGTITR
-96 KENSWRKYAEQ
+96 KETSWRKYEEQ

-115 TIQAPVDSEGLF
+115 IIQAPVDSEGLF

-195 DNWKTSKVKD
+195 DNWNTSKVKD

-225 TTSITSEYNSSNMFV
+225 TSSITSEYNSSNMFV

-326 TVNFTTNSSENIS
+326 TINFTTNSSETINNIS
-339 NLVVEK
+339 VEK
-345 NTQATLP
+345 NTSATLP

-371 GDIITNTTNIANPG
+371 GEVITNTTNIANPG

-398 NITTKRVPIEPT
+398 NITTERVPVEPT
-410 TVYQGDNSIDQGA
+410 TVYQGDTSIDKGK
-423 RNEEQG
+423 RSEEAG
-429 QPGLKEVITT
+429 VPGLKEVITT
-439 YQITPITGELT
+439 YQITPITGELI

-470 TKPSEKV
+470 TKPTETV

-492 EKDQENII
+492 EKDQENIT

-518 NNGEITSNVGEPV
+518 NNGEITSNVEEPV
-531 IIQPTNTIVKV
+531 IVQPTNTIIKV
-542 AAKDKVVYSKDGDNI
+542 AAKNKVVYSKDGDNI
-557 VKETTIYEV
+557 VKETTTYTV

-572 ITENTTRV
+572 ITENT
-580 IFKENGAKDKIVVER
+580 N
-595 IPSPVRYE
+595 
-603 KDDSREKGQE
+603 
-613 GITVQGRDGSK
+613 
-624 TTRTTYTVN
+624 
-633 PETGEAI
+633 
-640 PHVEEP
+640 
-646 VIIQPTNTIIK
+646 
-657 VAAKDK
+657 
-663 VIYSKD
+663 
-669 GDNIVKETTV
+669 
-679 YTVNP
+679 
-684 DNGNITEN
+684 
-692 KTKETFKENGAKDK
+692 KETFKENGAKDK

-711 LPSPRK
+711 LSSPRK
-717 YEKDDTREKGQEN
+717 YEKDDSREKGQEN
-730 ITVQGKDGSK
+730 IITQGKDGSK

-754 AIPHVGEPL
+754 VIPHVEEPL

-775 AKDKVIY
+775 AKDKVVY

-810 KEIFKENGA
+810 KKIFKENGA

-831 TRYEKDNDR
+831 TRYEKDDMR
-840 EKGQENVITQGKDGT
+840 EKGQENVTVQGKDGT

-893 DKVIYLE
+893 DKVIYIE

-915 PETGSITENKRKEKV
+915 PETGNITENKRKEKV

-945 SPIKY
+945 SPVKY

-991 QEPVTVEPTNTIIKV
+991 QEPIIVEPTNTIIKV
-1006 ALKDK
+1006 AAKDK
-1011 VVFSKDGDNIVKE
+1011 VIYSKDGDNIVKE
-1024 TTTYE
+1024 TTIYTV
-1029 INPENGKIT
+1029 NPETGKIT
-1038 ENTTKEIYKENGAK
+1038 ENITTKEIFKENGAK
-1052 DKVVVEKIPALTR
+1052 DKVVVEKIPASTR
-1065 YEKDDNREK
+1065 FEKDNSREK

-1095 VNPETGEVIP
+1095 VNSETGEVIP

-1144 EVNPETGSITENK
+1144 EVNPETGRITENK

-1196 VQGKDGTKTTTI
+1196 VQGKDGTKTTRT
-1208 TYTVNPNTGEPIPN
+1208 TYTVNPETGEVIPHI
-1222 PQEPIIVEPTS
+1222 EKSIIVEPTS
-1233 TIIKVAAKDKVEIVT
+1233 TIIKVAAKDKVEIVN

-1277 VIKNKTETLKGE
+1277 VIKNKIEYAKGE
-1289 PEILE
+1289 PEILDTT
-1294 SPKEFVGGVN
+1294 KEFSGGVN

-1335 NEKPKEIDGY
+1335 NEKPKDIQGY

-1366 ETQKPITKEKQLDT
+1366 ETQKPTTKEKQLDT
-1380 SNKED
+1380 SNKEENKKDSIVDKKED
-1385 NLKDNKE
+1385 NSKE
-1392 TINKK
+1392 NIKKK

>member
-26 CNTVVNIENPISTKT
+26 CNSVNIENPISTKT
-41 QNVAKAEE
+41 QNVAKAVEE
-49 TTNWQPQGNIV
+49 TNWQPQGSIV

-85 KIMEDIRTISR
+85 KTMEDIGTITR
-96 KENSWRKYAEQ
+96 KETSWRKYAEQ

-127 SELHNIEHIETEKLD
+127 SGLNNVEYIETEKLD
-142 VSNVVNMEGMF
+142 VSNVVNMEAMF
-153 FNNSL
+153 YNNSL
-158 KNQSKIKELN
+158 KNESKIKKLN

-195 DNWKTSKVKD
+195 DNWNTSKVKD

-225 TTSITSEYNSSNMFV
+225 TSSITSEYNSSNMFV

-305 YKKNPQKMTGT
+305 YKKNPQKMAGT
-316 WVREKKITSY
+316 WVREKKMTSY

-345 NTQATLP
+345 NTSATLP

-398 NITTKRVPIEPT
+398 NITTERVPVEPT
-410 TVYQGDNSIDQGA
+410 TVYQGDSSIDKGKKS
-423 RNEEQG
+423 EEVG
-429 QPGLKEVITT
+429 VPGVKEVVTT
-439 YQITPITGELT
+439 YQVTPITGELT

-470 TKPSEKV
+470 TKPTETV

-492 EKDQENII
+492 EKDQENI
-500 VQGRDGSKT
+500 
-509 TRTTYTVNP
+509 
-518 NNGEITSNVGEPV
+518 
-531 IIQPTNTIVKV
+531 
-542 AAKDKVVYSKDGDNI
+542 
-557 VKETTIYEV
+557 
-566 NPENGN
+566 
-572 ITENTTRV
+572 
-580 IFKENGAKDKIVVER
+580 
-595 IPSPVRYE
+595 
-603 KDDSREKGQE
+603 
-613 GITVQGRDGSK
+613 TVQGRDGSK

-633 PETGEAI
+633 PDNGEI
-640 PHVEEP
+640 TSNVEEP

-663 VIYSKD
+663 VVYLKD

-684 DNGNITEN
+684 ENGNITEN
-692 KTKETFKENGAKDK
+692 TTKETFKENGAKDK
-706 VVVET
+706 VVVEK
-711 LPSPRK
+711 LSSPVR
-717 YEKDDTREKGQEN
+717 YEKDDSREKGQED
-730 ITVQGKDGSK
+730 ITVRGKDGSK
-740 TTRTTYT
+740 TTTTTYT

-754 AIPHVGEPL
+754 AIPNIKEPV

-768 NTIIKVA
+768 TTIIKVA
-775 AKDKVIY
+775 LKDKVVY
-782 LKDGDNIVKEIT
+782 SKDGDNIVKDTT
-794 TYTVN
+794 TYSINETT
-799 PENGNITENTT
+799 GKITENITRET
-810 KEIFKENGA
+810 FKENGA
-819 KDKVVVEKIPAS
+819 KDKVE
-831 TRYEKDNDR
+831 
-840 EKGQENVITQGKDGT
+840 
-855 KTTRTTFTV
+855 
-864 NPETG
+864 
-869 EVIPHVE
+869 
-876 EPVIVE
+876 
-882 PTNTIIKVAAK
+882 
-893 DKVIYLE
+893 
-900 EGDTIV
+900 
-906 KEIITYEVN
+906 
-915 PETGSITENKRKEKV
+915 
-930 NERKPEDKV
+930 
-939 IVEKIP
+939 VEKIP
-945 SPIKY
+945 SPVRYEKDNSREKGQEDITVRGKDGSKTTTTTYTVNPQNGEVVAHPQEPVVVEPTTTIIKVALKDKVVYSKDGDNIVKDTTTYNINETTGKITENTTREIYKENGAKDKIEVEKIPTSTKY
-950 EKDSSR
+950 EKDTSR
-956 EKGQENITVQ
+956 EKGQENITIQ

-1006 ALKDK
+1006 AAKDKIVYLKDN
-1011 VVFSKDGDNIVKE
+1011 DNIVKE
-1024 TTTYE
+1024 TTTYTV
-1029 INPENGKIT
+1029 NPETGEIT
-1038 ENTTKEIYKENGAK
+1038 ENTTKEIFKENGAK
-1052 DKVVVEKIPALTR
+1052 DKVIVEKIPASTR
-1065 YEKDDNREK
+1065 FEKDNSREK

-1086 SKTTRTTFT
+1086 TKTTRTTYT

-1105 HVEEPIIVN
+1105 HVEKPIIVN

-1127 VIYVEEGD
+1127 VIYLEEGD

-1167 KDKVVVETIP
+1167 KDKVVVETLP

-1196 VQGKDGTKTTTI
+1196 VQGKDGSKTTTT
-1208 TYTVNPNTGEPIPN
+1208 TYTVNPKTGEVIPHIE
-1222 PQEPIIVEPTS
+1222 EPIIVEPTT
-1233 TIIKVAAKDKVEIVT
+1233 TIIKIAAKDKVEIVT

-1253 VVKEITTYEVN
+1253 VVKVITTYNVN
-1264 PNTGEITETKKEE
+1264 EKTGEITESKQEE
-1277 VIKNKTETLKGE
+1277 VIKNKTETSKGE
-1289 PEILE
+1289 PEILDTT
-1294 SPKEFVGGVN
+1294 KEFSGGVN
-1304 PNDAPIV
+1304 SIDVPVV
-1311 EELPELKVAVIK
+1311 EELPELKVAIIK

-1335 NEKPKEIDGY
+1335 NETPKDIQGY
-1345 KNTGKVEIDK
+1345 KNTGKTEIDK

-1366 ETQKPITKEKQLDT
+1366 KENKSTTKESKVENT
-1380 SNKED
+1380 SKKEE
-1385 NLKDNKE
+1385 NKE

>member
-26 CNTVVNIENPISTKT
+26 CNSVNVENPISTKT
-41 QNVAKAEE
+41 QNVAKAVEE
-49 TTNWQPQGNIV
+49 TNWQPQGSIV

-85 KIMEDIRTISR
+85 KIMERISN
-96 KENSWRKYAEQ
+96 ETSWRKHEEQ

-127 SELHNIEHIETEKLD
+127 SGLNNVEYIETEKLD

-153 FNNSL
+153 FNNTL
-158 KNQSKIKELN
+158 KNQSKIKKLN

-180 NRTFMGLNNLKSLDV
+180 NRTFMGLNSLKSLDV
-195 DNWKTSKVKD
+195 DNWNTSKVKD

-210 QGLHE
+210 QGLNE
-215 LNELKMSNFD
+215 LNELKMSHFD
-225 TTSITSEYNSSNMFV
+225 TTSVTSEYNSSNMFV

-326 TVNFTTNSSENIS
+326 TINFTTNSSENIS

-345 NTQATLP
+345 NTPATLP
-352 TPTVDKPGYKFL
+352 TPTLDKPGYKFL

-371 GDIITNTTNIANPG
+371 GEIITDTTNIANPG

-410 TVYQGDNSIDQGA
+410 TVYQGDNSIDKGT

-439 YQITPITGELT
+439 YQTTPITGELT

-470 TKPSEKV
+470 TKSTEKV
-477 ETLPSPRR
+477 ETLKSPVR
-485 YEKDDKR
+485 YEKDTSR
-492 EKDQENII
+492 EKDQENIT
-500 VQGRDGSKT
+500 VQGIDGSKT

-518 NNGEITSNVGEPV
+518 NNGEITSNVEEPV
-531 IIQPTNTIVKV
+531 IVQPTNTVIKV
-542 AAKDKVVYSKDGDNI
+542 AAKDKVVYSKDGDNV
-557 VKETTIYEV
+557 VKET
-566 NPENGN
+566 
-572 ITENTTRV
+572 
-580 IFKENGAKDKIVVER
+580 
-595 IPSPVRYE
+595 
-603 KDDSREKGQE
+603 
-613 GITVQGRDGSK
+613 
-624 TTRTTYTVN
+624 TTYTVN
-633 PETGEAI
+633 PE
-640 PHVEEP
+640 
-646 VIIQPTNTIIK
+646 
-657 VAAKDK
+657 
-663 VIYSKD
+663 
-669 GDNIVKETTV
+669 
-679 YTVNP
+679 
-684 DNGNITEN
+684 NGNITEN

-706 VVVET
+706 VVVEKIQ
-711 LPSPRK
+711 SPVR
-717 YEKDDTREKGQEN
+717 YEKDTSREKGQED

-740 TTRTTYT
+740 TTRTTFT

-754 AIPHVGEPL
+754 AIPHVEEPI
-763 IVEPT
+763 IVNPT

-775 AKDKVIY
+775 AKDKVVY
-782 LKDGDNIVKEIT
+782 SKDGDNIVKETTTYEVNPDNGKITENTTKETFKENGAKDKVVVERIPSPVRYEKDDSREKGQEDIITQGKDGSKTTTTTYTVNKNTGEVEEHPQEPVIVEPTNTIIKVALKDKVVYSKDGDNVVKETT

-799 PENGNITENTT
+799 PENGNITENKT
-810 KEIFKENGA
+810 KEIHKENGA
-819 KDKVVVEKIPAS
+819 KDKVVVEKIPAL
-831 TRYEKDNDR
+831 TRYEKDNNR
-840 EKGQENVITQGKDGT
+840 EKGQENIITQGKDGS
-855 KTTRTTFTV
+855 KTTTTTYTV

-869 EVIPHVE
+869 EVIPHME
-876 EPVIVE
+876 EPVIVN

-893 DKVIYLE
+893 DKVVYLE

-915 PETGSITENKRKEKV
+915 PETGSITENKRKEKT
-930 NERKPEDKV
+930 NERKLEDKV

-945 SPIKY
+945 AAVRY
-950 EKDSSR
+950 EKDTSR
-956 EKGQENITVQ
+956 EKGQE
-966 GKDGSK
+966 
-972 TTTITY
+972 
-978 TVNPKTG
+978 
-985 EVEEHP
+985 
-991 QEPVTVEPTNTIIKV
+991 
-1006 ALKDK
+1006 
-1011 VVFSKDGDNIVKE
+1011 
-1024 TTTYE
+1024 
-1029 INPENGKIT
+1029 
-1038 ENTTKEIYKENGAK
+1038 
-1052 DKVVVEKIPALTR
+1052 
-1065 YEKDDNREK
+1065 
-1074 GQENVITQGKDG
+1074 
-1086 SKTTRTTFT
+1086 
-1095 VNPETGEVIP
+1095 
-1105 HVEEPIIVN
+1105 
-1114 PTNTIIKVAAKDK
+1114 
-1127 VIYVEEGD
+1127 
-1135 TIIKEIITY
+1135 
-1144 EVNPETGSITENK
+1144 
-1157 VKETVKENGL
+1157 
-1167 KDKVVVETIP
+1167 
-1177 SPMKYE
+1177 
-1183 KDSSREKGQDNIT
+1183 NIT

-1233 TIIKVAAKDKVEIVT
+1233 TIIKVAAKDKVEIVN

-1277 VIKNKTETLKGE
+1277 VIKNKIEYSKGE

-1294 SPKEFVGGVN
+1294 TTKEFAGGVN

-1335 NEKPKEIDGY
+1335 NEKPKDIVGY
-1345 KNTGKVEIDK
+1345 KNTGKTEIDK

-1366 ETQKPITKEKQLDT
+1366 DSQKPITKEKQLDNL
-1380 SNKED
+1380 NKEE
-1385 NLKDNKE
+1385 NKKDSI
-1392 TINKK
+1392 TDKK

-1406 MLSTVGLLSIFGLRK
+1406 MLATLGLFGAFGIRK
-1421 NRKKN
+1421 NRKK

>member
-7 YAIRKLTVG
+7 FAIRKLTVG

-26 CNTVVNIENPISTKT
+26 CNSVNIENPISPKT
-41 QNVAKAEE
+41 HNIVKAAEE
-49 TTNWQPQGNIV
+49 TNWHPQGSIV

-85 KIMEDIRTISR
+85 KIMEDIGTITR

-127 SELHNIEHIETEKLD
+127 SDLNNIEYIETEKLD

-153 FNNSL
+153 YNNSL
-158 KNQSKIKELN
+158 KNESKIKKLN

-195 DNWKTSKVKD
+195 DNWNTSKVKD
-205 MYAVF
+205 MYAIF

-225 TTSITSEYNSSNMFV
+225 TTSITKEYNSTNMFV

-326 TVNFTTNSSENIS
+326 TINFTTNSSENIS

-345 NTQATLP
+345 NTPATLP
-352 TPTVDKPGYKFL
+352 TPTLDKPGYKFL
-364 GWSKTQD
+364 GWSKTQE
-371 GDIITNTTNIANPG
+371 GEIITDTTNIANPG
-385 ETITLYAKWEKVN
+385 ETITLYAKWEKMN
-398 NITTKRVPIEPT
+398 NITTERVPIEPT
-410 TVYQGDNSIDQGA
+410 TVYQGDFSIDKGK
-423 RNEEQG
+423 RSEEAG
-429 QPGLKEVITT
+429 VPGEKEVITT
-439 YQITPITGELT
+439 YQVTPITGELT

-470 TKPSEKV
+470 TKPTETV
-477 ETLPSPRR
+477 ETLSSPRR
-485 YEKDDKR
+485 HEKDDTR
-492 EKDQENII
+492 EKGQENIT

-518 NNGEITSNVGEPV
+518 NNGEITSNIEEPV
-531 IIQPTNTIVKV
+531 IVQPTNTVIKV
-542 AAKDKVVYSKDGDNI
+542 AAKDKIVYSKDGDNIIKKTTTYEVNPDNGNITENITRETFKENGAKDKVVVERIPSPVKYEKDDSREKGQKDITTQGRDGSKTTTTTYTVNPETGEVEAHPQEPVVVEPTNTIIKVALKDKVVYSKDGDNI
-557 VKETTIYEV
+557 VKETTTYEI
-566 NPENGN
+566 NPETGK
-572 ITENTTRV
+572 ITENTTR
-580 IFKENGAKDKIVVER
+580 
-595 IPSPVRYE
+595 
-603 KDDSREKGQE
+603 
-613 GITVQGRDGSK
+613 GI
-624 TTRTTYTVN
+624 Y
-633 PETGEAI
+633 
-640 PHVEEP
+640 
-646 VIIQPTNTIIK
+646 
-657 VAAKDK
+657 
-663 VIYSKD
+663 
-669 GDNIVKETTV
+669 
-679 YTVNP
+679 
-684 DNGNITEN
+684 
-692 KTKETFKENGAKDK
+692 
-706 VVVET
+706 
-711 LPSPRK
+711 
-717 YEKDDTREKGQEN
+717 
-730 ITVQGKDGSK
+730 
-740 TTRTTYT
+740 
-747 VNPETGE
+747 
-754 AIPHVGEPL
+754 
-763 IVEPT
+763 
-768 NTIIKVA
+768 
-775 AKDKVIY
+775 
-782 LKDGDNIVKEIT
+782 
-794 TYTVN
+794 
-799 PENGNITENTT
+799 
-810 KEIFKENGA
+810 KENGA
-819 KDKVVVEKIPAS
+819 KDKVVVEKIPTS
-831 TRYEKDNDR
+831 TRYEKDTSR
-840 EKGQENVITQGKDGT
+840 EKGQENIITQGKDGS
-855 KTTRTTFTV
+855 KTIRTTYTV

-869 EVIPHVE
+869 EVEPHPQ

-882 PTNTIIKVAAK
+882 ATNTIVKVAAK

-915 PETGSITENKRKEKV
+915 PETGNITENKRKEKT
-930 NERKPEDKV
+930 NERKLEDKV
-939 IVEKIP
+939 VVEKIP
-945 SPIKY
+945 TPIKY
-950 EKDSSR
+950 EKDTSR

-966 GKDGSK
+966 GKDGTK
-972 TTTITY
+972 TTTTTY
-978 TVNPKTG
+978 TVNPETG
-985 EVEEHP
+985 KVEAHP
-991 QEPVTVEPTNTIIKV
+991 QEPVIVEPTNTIIKV

-1011 VVFSKDGDNIVKE
+1011 VVYSKDGDNILKE

-1052 DKVVVEKIPALTR
+1052 DKVVVEKIPTLTK
-1065 YEKDDNREK
+1065 YEKDNSREK
-1074 GQENVITQGKDG
+1074 GQENIITQGKDG
-1086 SKTTRTTFT
+1086 SKTTRTTYT
-1095 VNPETGEVIP
+1095 VNPETGEVIS
-1105 HVEEPIIVN
+1105 H
-1114 PTNTIIKVAAKDK
+1114 
-1127 VIYVEEGD
+1127 
-1135 TIIKEIITY
+1135 
-1144 EVNPETGSITENK
+1144 
-1157 VKETVKENGL
+1157 
-1167 KDKVVVETIP
+1167 
-1177 SPMKYE
+1177 
-1183 KDSSREKGQDNIT
+1183 
-1196 VQGKDGTKTTTI
+1196 
-1208 TYTVNPNTGEPIPN
+1208 TGEPV
-1222 PQEPIIVEPTS
+1222 IVEPTS
-1233 TIIKVAAKDKVEIVT
+1233 TIIKVAAKDKVEIVN

-1253 VVKEITTYEVN
+1253 VVKEITTYTVN
-1264 PNTGEITETKKEE
+1264 EKTGEITETKKEE
-1277 VIKNKTETLKGE
+1277 VIKNKIEYSKGE

-1335 NEKPKEIDGY
+1335 NEKPKDIVGY
-1345 KNTGKVEIDK
+1345 KNTGKTEIDK

-1366 ETQKPITKEKQLDT
+1366 DSQKTITKEKQLDN

-1385 NLKDNKE
+1385 SITNKKEDNKE
-1392 TINKK
+1392 TIKKK

-1406 MLSTVGLLSIFGLRK
+1406 MLATLGLFGAFGIRK
-1421 NRKKN
+1421 NKKKN

>member
-26 CNTVVNIENPISTKT
+26 CNSVNIENPISTKT
-41 QNVAKAEE
+41 QNVAKAVEE
-49 TTNWQPQGNIV
+49 TNWQPQGSIV

-85 KIMEDIRTISR
+85 KTMEDIGTITR
-96 KENSWRKYAEQ
+96 KETSWRKYAEQ

-127 SELHNIEHIETEKLD
+127 SGLNNVEYIETEKLD
-142 VSNVVNMEGMF
+142 VSNVVNMEAMF
-153 FNNSL
+153 YNNSL
-158 KNQSKIKELN
+158 KNESKIKKLN

-195 DNWKTSKVKD
+195 DNWNTSKVKD

-225 TTSITSEYNSSNMFV
+225 TSSITSEYNSSNMFV

-305 YKKNPQKMTGT
+305 YKKNPQKMAGT
-316 WVREKKITSY
+316 WVREKKMTSY

-345 NTQATLP
+345 NTPATLP

-398 NITTKRVPIEPT
+398 NITTERVPVEPT
-410 TVYQGDNSIDQGA
+410 TVYQGDSSIDKGK
-423 RNEEQG
+423 RSEEVG
-429 QPGLKEVITT
+429 VPGVKEVVTT
-439 YQITPITGELT
+439 YQVTPITGELT

-470 TKPSEKV
+470 TKPTETV

-492 EKDQENII
+492 EKDQENI
-500 VQGRDGSKT
+500 
-509 TRTTYTVNP
+509 
-518 NNGEITSNVGEPV
+518 
-531 IIQPTNTIVKV
+531 
-542 AAKDKVVYSKDGDNI
+542 
-557 VKETTIYEV
+557 
-566 NPENGN
+566 
-572 ITENTTRV
+572 
-580 IFKENGAKDKIVVER
+580 
-595 IPSPVRYE
+595 
-603 KDDSREKGQE
+603 
-613 GITVQGRDGSK
+613 TVQGRDGSK

-633 PETGEAI
+633 PDNGEI
-640 PHVEEP
+640 TSNVEEP

-663 VIYSKD
+663 V
-669 GDNIVKETTV
+669 V
-679 YTVNP
+679 
-684 DNGNITEN
+684 
-692 KTKETFKENGAKDK
+692 
-706 VVVET
+706 
-711 LPSPRK
+711 
-717 YEKDDTREKGQEN
+717 
-730 ITVQGKDGSK
+730 
-740 TTRTTYT
+740 
-747 VNPETGE
+747 
-754 AIPHVGEPL
+754 
-763 IVEPT
+763 
-768 NTIIKVA
+768 
-775 AKDKVIY
+775 Y
-782 LKDGDNIVKEIT
+782 LKDGDNIVKDTT
-794 TYTVN
+794 TYNINETT
-799 PENGNITENTT
+799 GKITENTT
-810 KEIFKENGA
+810 REIYKENGA
-819 KDKVVVEKIPAS
+819 KDKIEVEKIPTS
-831 TRYEKDNDR
+831 T
-840 EKGQENVITQGKDGT
+840 
-855 KTTRTTFTV
+855 
-864 NPETG
+864 
-869 EVIPHVE
+869 
-876 EPVIVE
+876 
-882 PTNTIIKVAAK
+882 
-893 DKVIYLE
+893 
-900 EGDTIV
+900 
-906 KEIITYEVN
+906 
-915 PETGSITENKRKEKV
+915 
-930 NERKPEDKV
+930 
-939 IVEKIP
+939 
-945 SPIKY
+945 KY
-950 EKDSSR
+950 EKDTSR
-956 EKGQENITVQ
+956 EKGQENITIQ

-1006 ALKDK
+1006 AAKDK
-1011 VVFSKDGDNIVKE
+1011 IVYVKDNDKIVKE
-1024 TTTYE
+1024 TTTYTV
-1029 INPENGKIT
+1029 NPETGEIT
-1038 ENTTKEIYKENGAK
+1038 ENTTKEIFKENGAK
-1052 DKVVVEKIPALTR
+1052 DKVIVEKIPASTR
-1065 YEKDDNREK
+1065 FEKDNSREK

-1086 SKTTRTTFT
+1086 TKTTRTTYT

-1105 HVEEPIIVN
+1105 HVEKPIIVN

-1127 VIYVEEGD
+1127 VIYLEEGD

-1167 KDKVVVETIP
+1167 KDKVVVETLP

-1196 VQGKDGTKTTTI
+1196 VQGKDGSKTTTT
-1208 TYTVNPNTGEPIPN
+1208 TYTVNPKTGEVIPHIE
-1222 PQEPIIVEPTS
+1222 EPIIVEPTT
-1233 TIIKVAAKDKVEIVT
+1233 TIIKIAAKDKVEIVT

-1253 VVKEITTYEVN
+1253 VVKVITTYNVN
-1264 PNTGEITETKKEE
+1264 EKTGEITESKQEE
-1277 VIKNKTETLKGE
+1277 VIKNKTETSKGE
-1289 PEILE
+1289 PEILDTT
-1294 SPKEFVGGVN
+1294 KEFSGGVN
-1304 PNDAPIV
+1304 SIDVPVV
-1311 EELPELKVAVIK
+1311 EELPELKVAIIK
-1323 DNKGNILEVIKE
+1323 DNKGNIFEVIKE
-1335 NEKPKEIDGY
+1335 NETPKDIQGY
-1345 KNTGKVEIDK
+1345 KNTGKTEIDK

-1366 ETQKPITKEKQLDT
+1366 KENKSTTKESKVENT
-1380 SNKED
+1380 SKKEE
-1385 NLKDNKE
+1385 NKE

>member
-26 CNTVVNIENPISTKT
+26 CNSVNIENPISTKT

-107 IKAIGFSE
+107 IKAIAFSE

-195 DNWKTSKVKD
+195 DNWNTSKVKD

-225 TTSITSEYNSSNMFV
+225 TSSITSEYNSSNMFV

-305 YKKNPQKMTGT
+305 YKKNPQKMAGT
-316 WVREKKITSY
+316 WVREKRITSY

-345 NTQATLP
+345 NTPATLP

-364 GWSKTQD
+364 GWAKSQD

-398 NITTKRVPIEPT
+398 NITTERVPIEPT
-410 TVYQGDNSIDQGA
+410 TVYQGDNSIDQGT

-470 TKPSEKV
+470 TKPTEKV

-492 EKDQENII
+492 EKDQENI
-500 VQGRDGSKT
+500 
-509 TRTTYTVNP
+509 
-518 NNGEITSNVGEPV
+518 
-531 IIQPTNTIVKV
+531 
-542 AAKDKVVYSKDGDNI
+542 
-557 VKETTIYEV
+557 
-566 NPENGN
+566 
-572 ITENTTRV
+572 
-580 IFKENGAKDKIVVER
+580 
-595 IPSPVRYE
+595 
-603 KDDSREKGQE
+603 
-613 GITVQGRDGSK
+613 TVQGRDGSK

-633 PETGEAI
+633 PDNGEI
-640 PHVEEP
+640 TSNTEEP
-646 VIIQPTNTIIK
+646 VIVQPTNTIIK

-663 VIYSKD
+663 VVYSKD

-692 KTKETFKENGAKDK
+692 TTKGIFKENGVKDK

-711 LPSPRK
+711 LPSPIK
-717 YEKDDTREKGQEN
+717 YEKDNEREKGQEN
-730 ITVQGKDGSK
+730 VITQGKDGSK

-754 AIPHVGEPL
+754 AIPHTEEPV
-763 IVEPT
+763 IIQPT

-782 LKDGDNIVKEIT
+782 I
-794 TYTVN
+794 
-799 PENGNITENTT
+799 
-810 KEIFKENGA
+810 
-819 KDKVVVEKIPAS
+819 
-831 TRYEKDNDR
+831 
-840 EKGQENVITQGKDGT
+840 
-855 KTTRTTFTV
+855 
-864 NPETG
+864 
-869 EVIPHVE
+869 
-876 EPVIVE
+876 
-882 PTNTIIKVAAK
+882 
-893 DKVIYLE
+893 E
-900 EGDTIV
+900 EGDTIA

-945 SPIKY
+945 SPVKY

-956 EKGQENITVQ
+956 KKGQENITVQ

-991 QEPVTVEPTNTIIKV
+991 QEPVIVNPTNTIIKV
-1006 ALKDK
+1006 AAKDKIVYLKDN
-1011 VVFSKDGDNIVKE
+1011 DNIVKE
-1024 TTTYE
+1024 TTTYTV
-1029 INPENGKIT
+1029 NPDNGNIT
-1038 ENTTKEIYKENGAK
+1038 ENTTKEIFKENGAK
-1052 DKVVVEKIPALTR
+1052 DKVVVEKIPASTR
-1065 YEKDDNREK
+1065 FEKDNSREK

-1095 VNPETGEVIP
+1095 VIPETGEVIP
-1105 HVEEPIIVN
+1105 HVEKPIIIE

-1127 VIYVEEGD
+1127 VIYIEEGD
-1135 TIIKEIITY
+1135 TVVKEIITY
-1144 EVNPETGSITENK
+1144 EVNPETGRITENK
-1157 VKETVKENGL
+1157 TKETVKENGL

-1196 VQGKDGTKTTTI
+1196 VQGKDGTKTTRT
-1208 TYTVNPNTGEPIPN
+1208 TYTVNPETGEPIPHV
-1222 PQEPIIVEPTS
+1222 EKPIIVEPTN
-1233 TIIKVAAKDKVEIVT
+1233 TIIKVAAKDKVEIVN

-1253 VVKEITTYEVN
+1253 VVKEITTYIVN
-1264 PNTGEITETKKEE
+1264 PNTGEITESKHEE
-1277 VIKNKTETLKGE
+1277 VIKNKTETSKGE

-1294 SPKEFVGGVN
+1294 PSKEFTSGVN

-1311 EELPELKVAVIK
+1311 EELSELKVAVIK

-1335 NEKPKEIDGY
+1335 NEKPKDIVGY

-1366 ETQKPITKEKQLDT
+1366 ETQKPITKEKQLDN
-1380 SNKED
+1380 SNKEENKKDSITDKKED
-1385 NLKDNKE
+1385 NSKE
-1392 TINKK
+1392 NIKKK

-1406 MLSTVGLLSIFGLRK
+1406 MLATLGLFGAFGIRK

>member
-26 CNTVVNIENPISTKT
+26 CNSVNIENPISTKT

-107 IKAIGFSE
+107 IKAIAFSE

-195 DNWKTSKVKD
+195 DNWNTSKVKD

-225 TTSITSEYNSSNMFV
+225 TSSITSEYNSSNMFV

-305 YKKNPQKMTGT
+305 YKKNPQKMAGT
-316 WVREKKITSY
+316 WVREKRITSY

-345 NTQATLP
+345 NTPATLP

-364 GWSKTQD
+364 GWAKSQD

-398 NITTKRVPIEPT
+398 NITTERVPIEPT
-410 TVYQGDNSIDQGA
+410 TVYQGDNSIDQGT

-470 TKPSEKV
+470 TKPTEKV

-492 EKDQENII
+492 EKDQENI
-500 VQGRDGSKT
+500 
-509 TRTTYTVNP
+509 
-518 NNGEITSNVGEPV
+518 
-531 IIQPTNTIVKV
+531 
-542 AAKDKVVYSKDGDNI
+542 
-557 VKETTIYEV
+557 
-566 NPENGN
+566 
-572 ITENTTRV
+572 
-580 IFKENGAKDKIVVER
+580 
-595 IPSPVRYE
+595 
-603 KDDSREKGQE
+603 
-613 GITVQGRDGSK
+613 TVQGRDGSK

-633 PETGEAI
+633 PDNGEI
-640 PHVEEP
+640 TSNTEEP
-646 VIIQPTNTIIK
+646 VIVQPTNTIIK

-663 VIYSKD
+663 VIY
-669 GDNIVKETTV
+669 I
-679 YTVNP
+679 
-684 DNGNITEN
+684 
-692 KTKETFKENGAKDK
+692 
-706 VVVET
+706 
-711 LPSPRK
+711 
-717 YEKDDTREKGQEN
+717 
-730 ITVQGKDGSK
+730 
-740 TTRTTYT
+740 
-747 VNPETGE
+747 
-754 AIPHVGEPL
+754 
-763 IVEPT
+763 
-768 NTIIKVA
+768 
-775 AKDKVIY
+775 
-782 LKDGDNIVKEIT
+782 
-794 TYTVN
+794 
-799 PENGNITENTT
+799 
-810 KEIFKENGA
+810 
-819 KDKVVVEKIPAS
+819 
-831 TRYEKDNDR
+831 
-840 EKGQENVITQGKDGT
+840 
-855 KTTRTTFTV
+855 
-864 NPETG
+864 
-869 EVIPHVE
+869 
-876 EPVIVE
+876 
-882 PTNTIIKVAAK
+882 
-893 DKVIYLE
+893 E

-945 SPIKY
+945 SPVKY

-956 EKGQENITVQ
+956 KKGQENITVQ

-991 QEPVTVEPTNTIIKV
+991 QEPVIVNPTNTIIKV
-1006 ALKDK
+1006 AAKDKIVYLKDN
-1011 VVFSKDGDNIVKE
+1011 DNIVKE
-1024 TTTYE
+1024 TTTYTV
-1029 INPENGKIT
+1029 NPDNGNIT
-1038 ENTTKEIYKENGAK
+1038 ENTTKEIFKENGAK
-1052 DKVVVEKIPALTR
+1052 DKVVVEKIPASTR
-1065 YEKDDNREK
+1065 FEKDNSREK

-1095 VNPETGEVIP
+1095 VIPETGEVIP
-1105 HVEEPIIVN
+1105 HVEKPIIIE

-1127 VIYVEEGD
+1127 VIYIEEGD
-1135 TIIKEIITY
+1135 TVVKEIITY
-1144 EVNPETGSITENK
+1144 EVNPETGRITENK
-1157 VKETVKENGL
+1157 TKETVKENGL

-1196 VQGKDGTKTTTI
+1196 VQGKDGTKTTRT
-1208 TYTVNPNTGEPIPN
+1208 TYTVNPETGEPIPHV
-1222 PQEPIIVEPTS
+1222 EKPIIVEPTN
-1233 TIIKVAAKDKVEIVT
+1233 TIIKVAAKDKVEIVN

-1253 VVKEITTYEVN
+1253 VVKEITTYIVN
-1264 PNTGEITETKKEE
+1264 PNTGEITESKHEE
-1277 VIKNKTETLKGE
+1277 VIKNKTETSKGE

-1294 SPKEFVGGVN
+1294 PSKEFTSGVN

-1311 EELPELKVAVIK
+1311 EELSELKVAVIK

-1335 NEKPKEIDGY
+1335 NEKPKDIVGY

-1366 ETQKPITKEKQLDT
+1366 ETQKPITKEKQLDN
-1380 SNKED
+1380 SNKEENKKDSITDKKED
-1385 NLKDNKE
+1385 NSKE
-1392 TINKK
+1392 NIKKK

-1406 MLSTVGLLSIFGLRK
+1406 MLATLGLFGAFGIRK

>member
-26 CNTVVNIENPISTKT
+26 CNSVNIENPISTKT
-41 QNVAKAEE
+41 QNVAKAVEE
-49 TTNWQPQGNIV
+49 TNWQPQGSIV

-85 KIMEDIRTISR
+85 KTMEDIGTITR
-96 KENSWRKYAEQ
+96 KETSWRKYAEQ

-127 SELHNIEHIETEKLD
+127 SGLNNVEYIETEKLD
-142 VSNVVNMEGMF
+142 VSNVVNMEAMF
-153 FNNSL
+153 YNNSL
-158 KNQSKIKELN
+158 KNESKIKKLN

-195 DNWKTSKVKD
+195 DNWNTSKVKD

-225 TTSITSEYNSSNMFV
+225 TSSITSEYNSSNMFV

-305 YKKNPQKMTGT
+305 YKKNPQKMAGT
-316 WVREKKITSY
+316 WVREKKMTSY

-345 NTQATLP
+345 NTPATLP

-398 NITTKRVPIEPT
+398 NITTERVPVEPT
-410 TVYQGDNSIDQGA
+410 TVYQGDSSIDKGK
-423 RNEEQG
+423 RSEEVG
-429 QPGLKEVITT
+429 VPGVKEVVTT
-439 YQITPITGELT
+439 YQVTPITGELT

-470 TKPSEKV
+470 TKPTETV

-492 EKDQENII
+492 EKDQENI
-500 VQGRDGSKT
+500 
-509 TRTTYTVNP
+509 
-518 NNGEITSNVGEPV
+518 
-531 IIQPTNTIVKV
+531 
-542 AAKDKVVYSKDGDNI
+542 
-557 VKETTIYEV
+557 
-566 NPENGN
+566 
-572 ITENTTRV
+572 
-580 IFKENGAKDKIVVER
+580 
-595 IPSPVRYE
+595 
-603 KDDSREKGQE
+603 
-613 GITVQGRDGSK
+613 TVQGRDGSK

-633 PETGEAI
+633 PDNGEI
-640 PHVEEP
+640 TSNVEEP

-663 VIYSKD
+663 V
-669 GDNIVKETTV
+669 V
-679 YTVNP
+679 
-684 DNGNITEN
+684 
-692 KTKETFKENGAKDK
+692 
-706 VVVET
+706 
-711 LPSPRK
+711 
-717 YEKDDTREKGQEN
+717 
-730 ITVQGKDGSK
+730 
-740 TTRTTYT
+740 
-747 VNPETGE
+747 
-754 AIPHVGEPL
+754 
-763 IVEPT
+763 
-768 NTIIKVA
+768 
-775 AKDKVIY
+775 Y
-782 LKDGDNIVKEIT
+782 LKDGDNIVKDTT
-794 TYTVN
+794 TYNINETT
-799 PENGNITENTT
+799 GKITENTT
-810 KEIFKENGA
+810 REIYKENGA
-819 KDKVVVEKIPAS
+819 KDKIEVEKIPTS
-831 TRYEKDNDR
+831 T
-840 EKGQENVITQGKDGT
+840 
-855 KTTRTTFTV
+855 
-864 NPETG
+864 
-869 EVIPHVE
+869 
-876 EPVIVE
+876 
-882 PTNTIIKVAAK
+882 
-893 DKVIYLE
+893 
-900 EGDTIV
+900 
-906 KEIITYEVN
+906 
-915 PETGSITENKRKEKV
+915 
-930 NERKPEDKV
+930 
-939 IVEKIP
+939 
-945 SPIKY
+945 KY
-950 EKDSSR
+950 EKDTSR
-956 EKGQENITVQ
+956 EKGQENITIQ

-1006 ALKDK
+1006 AAKDKIVYLKDN
-1011 VVFSKDGDNIVKE
+1011 DNIVKE
-1024 TTTYE
+1024 TTTYTV
-1029 INPENGKIT
+1029 NPETGEIT
-1038 ENTTKEIYKENGAK
+1038 ENTTKEIFKENGAK
-1052 DKVVVEKIPALTR
+1052 DKVIVEKIPASTR
-1065 YEKDDNREK
+1065 FEKDNSREK

-1086 SKTTRTTFT
+1086 TKTTRTTYT

-1196 VQGKDGTKTTTI
+1196 VQGKDGTKTTRT
-1208 TYTVNPNTGEPIPN
+1208 TYTVNPETGEVISHI
-1222 PQEPIIVEPTS
+1222 EKSIIVEPTS
-1233 TIIKVAAKDKVEIVT
+1233 TIIKVAAKDKVEIVN

-1277 VIKNKTETLKGE
+1277 VIKNKIEYAKGE
-1289 PEILE
+1289 PEILDTT
-1294 SPKEFVGGVN
+1294 KEFSGGVN

-1335 NEKPKEIDGY
+1335 NEKPKDIQGY

-1366 ETQKPITKEKQLDT
+1366 ETQKPTTKEKQLDT
-1380 SNKED
+1380 SNKEENKKD
-1385 NLKDNKE
+1385 SIVDKKEDNKE
-1392 TINKK
+1392 TIKKK

-1406 MLSTVGLLSIFGLRK
+1406 MLATLGLFGAFGIRK
-1421 NRKKN
+1421 NRKK

>member
-26 CNTVVNIENPISTKT
+26 CNSVNIENPISTKT
-41 QNVAKAEE
+41 QNVAKAVEE
-49 TTNWQPQGNIV
+49 TNWQPQGSIV
-60 AQGVDGVA
+60 AQGVDVVA

-85 KIMEDIRTISR
+85 KTMEDIGTITR
-96 KENSWRKYAEQ
+96 KETSWRKYAEQ

-127 SELHNIEHIETEKLD
+127 SGLNNVEYIETEKLD
-142 VSNVVNMEGMF
+142 VSNVVNMEAMF
-153 FNNSL
+153 YNNSL
-158 KNQSKIKELN
+158 KNESKIKKLN

-195 DNWKTSKVKD
+195 DNWNTSKVKD

-225 TTSITSEYNSSNMFV
+225 TSSITSEYNSSNMFV

-305 YKKNPQKMTGT
+305 YKKNPQKMAGT
-316 WVREKKITSY
+316 WVREKKMTSY

-345 NTQATLP
+345 NTPATLP

-398 NITTKRVPIEPT
+398 NITTERVPVEPT
-410 TVYQGDNSIDQGA
+410 TVYQGDSSIDKGK
-423 RNEEQG
+423 RSEEVG
-429 QPGLKEVITT
+429 VPGVKEVVTT
-439 YQITPITGELT
+439 YQVTPITGELT

-470 TKPSEKV
+470 TKPTETV

-492 EKDQENII
+492 EKDQENI
-500 VQGRDGSKT
+500 
-509 TRTTYTVNP
+509 
-518 NNGEITSNVGEPV
+518 
-531 IIQPTNTIVKV
+531 
-542 AAKDKVVYSKDGDNI
+542 
-557 VKETTIYEV
+557 
-566 NPENGN
+566 
-572 ITENTTRV
+572 
-580 IFKENGAKDKIVVER
+580 
-595 IPSPVRYE
+595 
-603 KDDSREKGQE
+603 
-613 GITVQGRDGSK
+613 TVQGRDGSK

-633 PETGEAI
+633 PDNGEI
-640 PHVEEP
+640 TSNVEEP

-663 VIYSKD
+663 VVYLKD

-684 DNGNITEN
+684 ENGNITEN
-692 KTKETFKENGAKDK
+692 TTKETFKENGAKDK
-706 VVVET
+706 VVVEK
-711 LPSPRK
+711 LSSPVR
-717 YEKDDTREKGQEN
+717 YEKDDSREKGQED
-730 ITVQGKDGSK
+730 ITVRGKDGSK
-740 TTRTTYT
+740 TTTTTYT

-754 AIPHVGEPL
+754 AIPNIKEPV

-768 NTIIKVA
+768 TTIIKVA
-775 AKDKVIY
+775 LKDKVVY
-782 LKDGDNIVKEIT
+782 SKDGDNIVKDTT
-794 TYTVN
+794 TYSINETT
-799 PENGNITENTT
+799 GKITENITRET
-810 KEIFKENGA
+810 FKENGA
-819 KDKVVVEKIPAS
+819 KDKVE
-831 TRYEKDNDR
+831 
-840 EKGQENVITQGKDGT
+840 
-855 KTTRTTFTV
+855 
-864 NPETG
+864 
-869 EVIPHVE
+869 
-876 EPVIVE
+876 
-882 PTNTIIKVAAK
+882 
-893 DKVIYLE
+893 
-900 EGDTIV
+900 
-906 KEIITYEVN
+906 
-915 PETGSITENKRKEKV
+915 
-930 NERKPEDKV
+930 
-939 IVEKIP
+939 VEKIP
-945 SPIKY
+945 SPVRYEKDNSREKGQEDITVRGKDGSKTTTTTYTVNPQNGEVVAHPQEPVVVEPTTTIIKVALKDKVVYSKDGDNIVKDTTTYNINETTGKITENTTREIYKENGAKDKIEVEKIPTSTKY
-950 EKDSSR
+950 EKDTSR
-956 EKGQENITVQ
+956 EKGQENITIQ

-1006 ALKDK
+1006 AAKDKIVYLKDN
-1011 VVFSKDGDNIVKE
+1011 DNIVKE
-1024 TTTYE
+1024 TTTYTV
-1029 INPENGKIT
+1029 NPKTGEIT
-1038 ENTTKEIYKENGAK
+1038 ENTTKEIFKENGAK
-1052 DKVVVEKIPALTR
+1052 DKVIVEKIPASTR
-1065 YEKDDNREK
+1065 FEKDNSREK

-1086 SKTTRTTFT
+1086 TKTTRTTYT

-1105 HVEEPIIVN
+1105 HVEKPIIVN

-1127 VIYVEEGD
+1127 VIYLEEGD

-1167 KDKVVVETIP
+1167 KDKVVVETLP

-1196 VQGKDGTKTTTI
+1196 VQGKDGSKTTTT
-1208 TYTVNPNTGEPIPN
+1208 TYTVNPKTGEVIPHIE
-1222 PQEPIIVEPTS
+1222 EPIIVEPTT
-1233 TIIKVAAKDKVEIVT
+1233 TIIKIAAKDKVEIVT

-1253 VVKEITTYEVN
+1253 VVKVITTYNVN
-1264 PNTGEITETKKEE
+1264 EKTGEITESKQEE
-1277 VIKNKTETLKGE
+1277 VIKNKTETSKGE
-1289 PEILE
+1289 PEILDTT
-1294 SPKEFVGGVN
+1294 KEFSGGVN
-1304 PNDAPIV
+1304 SIDVPVV
-1311 EELPELKVAVIK
+1311 EELPELKVAIIK

-1335 NEKPKEIDGY
+1335 NETPKDIQGY
-1345 KNTGKVEIDK
+1345 KNTGKTEIDK

-1366 ETQKPITKEKQLDT
+1366 KENKSTTKESKVENT
-1380 SNKED
+1380 SKKEE
-1385 NLKDNKE
+1385 NKE

>member
-26 CNTVVNIENPISTKT
+26 CNSVNIENPISTKSH
-41 QNVAKAEE
+41 NIVKAAEE
-49 TTNWQPQGNIV
+49 TNWQPQGSIV

-80 PHNGN
+80 PHNEN
-85 KIMEDIRTISR
+85 KIMEDIGTITR
-96 KENSWRKYAEQ
+96 KETSWRKYEEQ

-115 TIQAPVDSEGLF
+115 TIQAPVNSEGLF
-127 SELHNIEHIETEKLD
+127 SGLNNVEYIETEKLD
-142 VSNVVNMEGMF
+142 VSNVVNMEVMF
-153 FNNSL
+153 YNNSL
-158 KNQSKIKELN
+158 KNESKIKKLN

-195 DNWKTSKVKD
+195 DNWNTSKVKD

-225 TTSITSEYNSSNMFV
+225 TSSITSEYNSSNMFV

-316 WVREKKITSY
+316 WVREKRITSY

-345 NTQATLP
+345 NTSATLP

-398 NITTKRVPIEPT
+398 NITTERVPIEPT
-410 TVYQGDNSIDQGA
+410 TVYQGDTSIDKGK
-423 RNEEQG
+423 RSEEAG
-429 QPGLKEVITT
+429 VPGLKEVITT
-439 YQITPITGELT
+439 YQITPITGELI

-470 TKPSEKV
+470 TKPTETV

-492 EKDQENII
+492 EKDQENIT

-518 NNGEITSNVGEPV
+518 NNGEITSNVEEPV
-531 IIQPTNTIVKV
+531 IVQPTNTIIKV
-542 AAKDKVVYSKDGDNI
+542 AAKNKVVYSKDGDNI
-557 VKETTIYEV
+557 VKETTTYTV

-572 ITENTTRV
+572 ITENT
-580 IFKENGAKDKIVVER
+580 N
-595 IPSPVRYE
+595 
-603 KDDSREKGQE
+603 
-613 GITVQGRDGSK
+613 
-624 TTRTTYTVN
+624 
-633 PETGEAI
+633 
-640 PHVEEP
+640 
-646 VIIQPTNTIIK
+646 
-657 VAAKDK
+657 
-663 VIYSKD
+663 
-669 GDNIVKETTV
+669 
-679 YTVNP
+679 
-684 DNGNITEN
+684 
-692 KTKETFKENGAKDK
+692 KETFKENGAKDK

-711 LPSPRK
+711 LSSPRK
-717 YEKDDTREKGQEN
+717 YEKDD
-730 ITVQGKDGSK
+730 
-740 TTRTTYT
+740 
-747 VNPETGE
+747 
-754 AIPHVGEPL
+754 
-763 IVEPT
+763 
-768 NTIIKVA
+768 
-775 AKDKVIY
+775 
-782 LKDGDNIVKEIT
+782 
-794 TYTVN
+794 
-799 PENGNITENTT
+799 
-810 KEIFKENGA
+810 
-819 KDKVVVEKIPAS
+819 
-831 TRYEKDNDR
+831 
-840 EKGQENVITQGKDGT
+840 
-855 KTTRTTFTV
+855 
-864 NPETG
+864 
-869 EVIPHVE
+869 
-876 EPVIVE
+876 
-882 PTNTIIKVAAK
+882 
-893 DKVIYLE
+893 
-900 EGDTIV
+900 
-906 KEIITYEVN
+906 
-915 PETGSITENKRKEKV
+915 
-930 NERKPEDKV
+930 
-939 IVEKIP
+939 
-945 SPIKY
+945 
-950 EKDSSR
+950 SR
-956 EKGQENITVQ
+956 EKGQENI
-966 GKDGSK
+966 
-972 TTTITY
+972 
-978 TVNPKTG
+978 
-985 EVEEHP
+985 
-991 QEPVTVEPTNTIIKV
+991 
-1006 ALKDK
+1006 
-1011 VVFSKDGDNIVKE
+1011 
-1024 TTTYE
+1024 
-1029 INPENGKIT
+1029 
-1038 ENTTKEIYKENGAK
+1038 
-1052 DKVVVEKIPALTR
+1052 
-1065 YEKDDNREK
+1065 
-1074 GQENVITQGKDG
+1074 ITQGKDG
-1086 SKTTRTTFT
+1086 SKTTRTTYT

-1144 EVNPETGSITENK
+1144 EVNPETGRITENK

-1196 VQGKDGTKTTTI
+1196 VQGKDGTKTTRT
-1208 TYTVNPNTGEPIPN
+1208 TYTVNPETGEPISHVE
-1222 PQEPIIVEPTS
+1222 EPIIVEPTT
-1233 TIIKVAAKDKVEIVT
+1233 TIIKIAAKDKVEIVN

-1253 VVKEITTYEVN
+1253 VVKEITTYIVN
-1264 PNTGEITETKKEE
+1264 PNTGEITESKHEE
-1277 VIKNKTETLKGE
+1277 VIKNKTETSKGE

-1294 SPKEFVGGVN
+1294 PSKEFTSGVN

-1323 DNKGNILEVIKE
+1323 DNKGSILEVIKE
-1335 NEKPKEIDGY
+1335 NETPKEIKGY

-1366 ETQKPITKEKQLDT
+1366 ETQKPITKEKQLD
-1380 SNKED
+1380 SIQNNKED
-1385 NLKDNKE
+1385 NLKENKE